1 MSRVRTELS
10 VVQFQVQARQANA
23 SLESLQNTASNLRG
37 EIDSVKQSIKAI
49 GNVDVKTPELIGFE
63 NQLSQLER
71 KLKDVNNAQ
80 RELTKGVRAADKVWQ
95 AAQTGTMEQLT
106 IKELKAG
113 ERGVRAR
120 MQNLSPGDA
129 DDAKAYRAYG
139 AVLEEI
145 RIATRGFESE
155 VQHVMQTIH
164 DGGNVSTDMLK
175 RAKDGLH
182 DLKDVTAQG
191 TKEWNDY
198 RLQLEELG
206 RYEQQ
211 QIDTERRLRGEIV
224 NVNDAREAAKKLTKE
239 GAEAARQAS
248 LAYEEEIK
256 VGREKIANLTE
267 QRDAKEAEARATNE
281 TIVETDKLIAKKR
294 DEIDAT
300 EKAIKADKK
309 QADSAHQKA
318 EQTRNIAEQLKT
330 SAEQQEEAFEK
341 EKASVEKLENEIGGL
356 QGKLQALGTQSV
368 KPQVDTSE
376 VDELQNKLGVLR
388 GQLESIQKN
397 KTLIQEK
404 IASAQEKIGDED
416 SPWTNEKV
424 KEALKEDRVAQEES
438 IAKLNEKWNN
448 YWETQEK
455 NAREFAAILQKSGI
469 NEVDWDEF
477 YTHVTGPNAEK
488 AKSWYRVQKR
498 DLNGVDYWGTDGDNY
513 KELTQLRASKRAG
526 AATSGMLEELKLLES
541 LKRKWDEYQK
551 ALSQARNASPKYD
564 AAYNEIT
571 NARDEVY
578 QQETLLE
585 MYKVHERQIEEQ
597 ITRIEKHVEELSK
610 IQQESSV
617 IAGAGTKNTVNEV
630 DELQADITSLSGT
643 IEELKKQREKL
654 TAVQTAGAE
663 AAKKDGEAIKMSAA
677 EADAALKKRAE
688 KSTVTLRGDNGLEL
702 SNPMEFEARVKK
714 QILSAA
720 GEKGKNNEGGYQT
733 YNKEQLNKVLAGI
746 ADAYGFTSPDG
757 KRDLGFSRE
766 VLSRFVRGKSGG
778 AVTGGAFDKEQ
789 GILRLD
795 IDPEKQKAYVNE
807 TKELLAIK
815 NGVTQATNEQ
825 SAANERNAQSEK
837 ELAEAEQKR
846 AVLTQQIAVLE
857 TQRQQKQEQLSQ
869 LQQQAA
875 QDTGEQ
881 ERLTEEL
888 ANKTAELTKKKEELS
903 AQEKQLNFA
912 KEEAVRKDKEATE
925 LESKLNQNS
934 DERTEKLKEQQNEE
948 QALIAQREEQ
958 VKKLEEQ
965 NQQTA
970 QLNQQI
976 GAEATK
982 VQEAEQKKAQAQ
994 ELTADK
1000 MREAIALLEKRNK
1013 ALNDSEPE
1021 WVENERLIAQ
1031 YNQRL
1036 DEMKRK
1042 SDELRREPVTEMMQ
1056 QRIQNIGNLSND
1068 AVTETRKFWQAMYD
1082 GAERNDP
1089 KLKEI
1094 EQNLKAINAEEQ
1106 KRNAGALKES
1116 AGKLLGD
1123 ITTLSEGELRKSI
1136 EAAREYQKTLVV
1148 GEEEHRK
1155 YSEAIVV
1162 AENRIS
1168 KFGVEAERASQRQAE
1183 SIQLMQDQLG
1193 KGDALTESAL
1203 KAQINYWQRLADD
1216 PKEAAENV
1224 ALYRKNMEQA
1234 KSLLDEMSAK
1244 AIQESAGNLLGDIT
1258 TLSEGE
1264 LRKSIEA
1271 AKEYQKTLVVGE
1283 DEHKKYSQAIIEAE
1297 EHLEQFGL
1305 KAERAAKKQ
1314 ADAMNEMESTLTKA
1328 QSGEFSTA
1336 SIDELTKAIKLL
1348 KEYQALIKDPNGAG
1362 KDTFEATRTQVEA
1375 LSSQLESL
1383 KGNAVKTK
1391 TAFASADEVIQ
1402 RFNEHSGGGGQP
1414 AARAMSAAEKMAH
1427 TQSEALKQAYDEST
1441 ASVEKQKEV
1450 LDAYEQELQEA
1461 EEEVRDLEDE
1471 LDRLNKKEQKRKNW
1485 LSNFLGTFASEND
1498 EDKAA
1503 WDQTVQKRNFLLP
1516 GDRQRKKEIERELY
1530 GDKDFTGAY
1539 DRRDEAKS
1547 NREGA
1552 KTNLEAAKLNQGAAR
1567 AAYEEAVAEEE
1578 KLSAA
1583 EKARYESRSER
1594 MRMTREE
1601 IKQGI
1606 KLLEEEAMAQ
1616 DRTTTD
1622 GKQRW
1627 AELRQVIEDMNR
1639 ELLEASGDMMSLTEA
1654 EKIASEAGTNTF
1666 AYTSQQIQAAT
1677 KALDYQRESIIKTI
1691 RYKKDLGE
1699 STKKEEQQLEDL
1711 TTNLRKLKFE
1721 QDNFNVSQEKMYQ
1734 LMESPK
1740 QAVNLDE
1747 LRAAIKRA
1755 DGELHLMQKSLGG
1768 NSEKYEELAKQVKNA
1783 KAVLKGMEDQAKA
1796 TNNVWAQAWSRL
1808 KTYVGMYMGFNAVW
1822 QRMTGT
1828 MDDLMELSDKMGEVR
1843 KTTNLSAEAV
1853 GELATNLKKLD
1864 VRTSLTDLMNISAS
1878 AGQLGLK
1885 TVEDVQGF
1893 TEAANQLMIAL
1904 PEMGQEAATE
1914 MMRVAIA
1921 TGEVDKIRKQLQDGT
1936 VEGSNATAVAMT
1948 KIGSTV
1954 DRLRAS
1960 SASTAPEITDF
1971 VKRMGAIGAQSG
1983 ISIDQIAAL
1992 GSTISSLGMRVE
2004 TSATA
2009 LSRMIPA
2016 IRNNAFDLAGVLG
2029 VTPESIRQLFDAGRG
2044 MEVIMMILQHI
2055 KDKNLDE
2062 DSIETLLGMGGMQE
2076 VMKELNQQGARAG
2089 IVFSGLSQNVDVLRQ
2104 QLGIASQAYEENI
2117 AIQNEFDKMN
2127 ETTAAKWERLKNQV
2141 EEMFVGDTAQR
2152 YLGVLID
2159 SLRGLIDLITGPL
2172 RASLLIILTLVGLL
2186 KIGLGAG
2193 LVNAVK
2199 SVINVFKYWRIA
2211 IGLVSLELKAMSAA
2225 QWGNIFFAI
2234 AGAVLML
2241 VLQLKD
2247 AATAMSAVEKAVA
2260 DLEEEYRKGVKAIE
2274 DHFRAEAKSS
2284 VELENKR
2291 KKLEE
2296 LKKAGKDTADAEK
2309 ELERANIKHAESIRE
2324 INSKYSDYLGYMLS
2338 ETTSAE
2344 QLAAAREL
2352 INAKL
2357 RETIT
2362 LKQREAGLANVEE
2375 KYGKDVNEKGGA
2387 LERRINQYFP
2397 NNYRKSAAIS
2407 SEIRIAAEKNA
2418 DNKQA
2423 FEKEVRNIL
2432 KNNLKDYKGGPGK
2445 ANKDWVTTQ
2454 ILGAAKD
2461 YREAISKYNEEEKN
2475 VYAHYDAKDTVA
2487 RDNAREKTNATL
2499 NTILKDWNKAREK
2512 FESAQGEEKKQA
2524 AIEMYQQQRNYT
2536 NAYNNNSGYFENDK
2550 RASVYERNIQNMS
2563 SFEKR
2568 LRNVADKEISAID
2581 QKERIN
2587 TKATNTDFTNGNN
2600 NSQRNPYGTD
2610 EEAASTDWKK
2620 MTGKQLVA
2628 RREQMNKFVNAL
2640 QNDTDVKAVLAED
2653 AALMKAFKGR
2663 QADMRSVIEWYNTER
2678 LKIQEELHA
2687 RHLTNTGDWMD
2698 PKKQRQVKNQIKDD
2712 MKYYLD
2718 ELDAYY
2724 TERKAKIQDAQNDG
2738 EISEA
2743 EAQNRTLANEAEWRM
2758 RRAELQQLYADKAEK
2773 VTSDEQQAIFNIIS
2787 ERTGDTADFV
2797 QKDINQTVKF
2807 IRAIGEKS
2815 RVAMEK
2821 IQGSLDKEI
2830 EKDFLR
2836 RRQAIGKHL
2845 DAIQAI
2851 IDKERPFN
2859 GITKDLQDNLTTM
2872 GILTAHLNKE
2882 RDELMAKNADMT
2894 EFNKKQADEMF
2905 KELAF
2910 LLRESETAFSTTA
2923 EELMQRAAKAGLQ
2936 AWVEEM
2942 KNNPLMQEGLMAQLR
2957 STYDA
2962 VQDAI
2967 KKEATII
2974 KRHLETQWSDILPGA
2989 DMSRKDTFEKAISDL
3004 GLMGDQLNR
3013 ANNLISAGTAS
3024 QRVADKLAIKQLE
3037 VQLQMQ
3043 QVYYAMMQ
3051 KIGNERVRQL
3061 NASAQASKREA
3072 EALKKKSEEL
3082 KKQGRLEEA
3091 EQVALDAQ
3099 NAERRALNAS
3109 FDAEYAQKS
3118 LNLAKTKELAEE
3130 EKQRVAIQNQLE
3142 ESQNRLYTQLRE
3154 WAGLLTSSLQS
3165 LFEASHAG
3173 DAEYYNELAKL
3184 NLTGSGGPGAGTY
3197 VVIEN
3202 EGTSDATAHYEYLDQ
3217 RQALE
3222 RQREIEQ
3229 QNAVADAWKKVMDD
3243 INMKMSDMITDQVN
3257 AMLQNASV
3265 DANTQAVIKNT
3276 EAIYASMGARDY
3288 SDPSNLRR
3296 NSEGFAIDSD
3306 GQVIAPIPPTES
3318 ADASDATAY
3327 KAPWQMSEEELA
3339 KGQENMATMW
3349 QSYAEQG
3356 TEAMML
3362 MGENI
3367 AEVPGVTPP
3376 WQTTE
3381 DSMATGLD
3389 NIRNAYQNM
3398 EDASDSATQH
3408 ILDNQ
3413 SKVQNGEKE
3422 TSAKMALSSQSAFAK
3437 MTQAANLYGIAY
3449 QAMSNE
3455 NLSTEQKF
3463 EMIALQAAGNAAMAA
3478 LTADWSQK
3486 SGEVAGS
3493 LPVILAKC
3501 LGINPIW
3508 GTVLFAAL
3516 SAALGGLMGIAAS
3529 KIAKSK
3535 AQISQATGASV
3546 GAGRLSTGMLTYAE
3560 GNVNEF
3566 TDPAS
3571 LTPGRQY
3578 NVDAADG
3585 RTYRARYM
3593 GNNPKTHL
3601 TNGPEFHLSGEKGR
3615 EMIIDAGTTRQI
3627 TMNEAEIWHAIQTLS
3642 GGGRIAATRR
3652 RGGGVRAFADGN
3664 VSEFEDMS
3672 NMGDTGSMGIATEQT
3687 VALQASI
3694 DRQSDLLERAL
3705 TEGIKGVFNVYG
3717 KDGLV
3722 DSYDRGKKTLNRHGE
3737 KY

>member
-23 SLESLQNTASNLRG
+23 SMEALQNTATNLRG

-49 GNVDVKTPELIGFE
+49 GNVDVKTPELVGFE
-63 NQLSQLER
+63 NQLTQLER

-80 RELTKGVRAADKVWQ
+80 RELTKGVMAADKVWK

-175 RAKDGLH
+175 RAKDGLS

-211 QIDTERRLRGEIV
+211 QIDTERRLRGEMA

-248 LAYEEEIK
+248 QAYEEEIK
-256 VGREKIANLTE
+256 AGREKIAGLAE

-330 SAEQQEEAFEK
+330 SAEQQETAFEK

-368 KPQVDTSE
+368 KPQVNTSE
-376 VDELQNKLGVLR
+376 IDELQ
-388 GQLESIQKN
+388 
-397 KTLIQEK
+397 T
-404 IASAQEKIGDED
+404 
-416 SPWTNEKV
+416 
-424 KEALKEDRVAQEES
+424 
-438 IAKLNEKWNN
+438 
-448 YWETQEK
+448 
-455 NAREFAAILQKSGI
+455 
-469 NEVDWDEF
+469 
-477 YTHVTGPNAEK
+477 
-488 AKSWYRVQKR
+488 
-498 DLNGVDYWGTDGDNY
+498 
-513 KELTQLRASKRAG
+513 
-526 AATSGMLEELKLLES
+526 
-541 LKRKWDEYQK
+541 
-551 ALSQARNASPKYD
+551 
-564 AAYNEIT
+564 
-571 NARDEVY
+571 
-578 QQETLLE
+578 
-585 MYKVHERQIEEQ
+585 
-597 ITRIEKHVEELSK
+597 
-610 IQQESSV
+610 
-617 IAGAGTKNTVNEV
+617 
-630 DELQADITSLSGT
+630 DITSLSGT

-677 EADAALKKRAE
+677 EADAVLKKRAE

-837 ELAEAEQKR
+837 ELAEAEQER
-846 AVLTQQIAVLE
+846 AVLTQQITVLE

-881 ERLTEEL
+881 ERLTAEL

-1068 AVTETRKFWQAMYD
+1068 AVAETRKFWQAMYD

-1123 ITTLSEGELRKSI
+1123 VTTLSEGELRKSI

-1203 KAQINYWQRLADD
+1203 KTQERFWQHLIDD
-1216 PKEAAENV
+1216 PKSAAESLDSYKESLKKVKELQDQMATTSN
-1224 ALYRKNMEQA
+1224 EQKA
-1234 KSLLDEMSAK
+1234 RIVQSGTLDNYSEAE
-1244 AIQESAGNLLGDIT
+1244 IRESIN
-1258 TLSEGE
+1258 
-1264 LRKSIEA
+1264 A
-1271 AKEYQKTLVVGE
+1271 AKELHAHMQSASPEAQKLAEAIANAEVHV
-1283 DEHKKYSQAIIEAE
+1283 KKYGVESA
-1297 EHLEQFGL
+1297 
-1305 KAERAAKKQ
+1305 RAARQQ
-1314 ADAMNEMESTLTKA
+1314 AESNKLMQDQLDNIILEKLYGIAMPTASQIKA
-1328 QSGEFSTA
+1328 QKQYWQHLIDDPKTAASSLQQYRDRLAEVEQLEREMIDINGKTALTWFQDGNDKNASGNQVKEMA
-1336 SIDELTKAIKLL
+1336 DKL
-1348 KEYQALIKDPNGAG
+1348 KEYRGTLLQETN
-1362 KDTFEATRTQVEA
+1362 
-1375 LSSQLESL
+1375 
-1383 KGNAVKTK
+1383 
-1391 TAFASADEVIQ
+1391 
-1402 RFNEHSGGGGQP
+1402 
-1414 AARAMSAAEKMAH
+1414 AAEI
-1427 TQSEALKQAYDEST
+1427 QQID
-1441 ASVEKQKEV
+1441 
-1450 LDAYEQELQEA
+1450 DILQRIGVSA
-1461 EEEVRDLEDE
+1461 
-1471 LDRLNKKEQKRKNW
+1471 KKAGEG
-1485 LSNFLGTFASEND
+1485 LM
-1498 EDKAA
+1498 
-1503 WDQTVQKRNFLLP
+1503 
-1516 GDRQRKKEIERELY
+1516 
-1530 GDKDFTGAY
+1530 DFE
-1539 DRRDEAKS
+1539 EAK
-1547 NREGA
+1547 
-1552 KTNLEAAKLNQGAAR
+1552 KLALQAGEDV
-1567 AAYEEAVAEEE
+1567 Y
-1578 KLSAA
+1578 
-1583 EKARYESRSER
+1583 
-1594 MRMTREE
+1594 
-1601 IKQGI
+1601 
-1606 KLLEEEAMAQ
+1606 
-1616 DRTTTD
+1616 
-1622 GKQRW
+1622 GKKNPSF
-1627 AELRQVIEDMNR
+1627 L
-1639 ELLEASGDMMSLTEA
+1639 ASPE
-1654 EKIASEAGTNTF
+1654 
-1666 AYTSQQIQAAT
+1666 QIQAAT
-1677 KALDYQRESIIKTI
+1677 KSIEKYREELFKTI
-1691 RYKKDLGE
+1691 KQKHDMGE
-1699 STKKEEQQLEDL
+1699 ATDAEEAELQELAKYL
-1711 TTNLRKLKFE
+1711 KNLKFE
-1721 QDNFNVSQEKMYQ
+1721 QDNFNMSREKMEG
-1734 LMESPK
+1734 LMKAPIS
-1740 QAVNLDE
+1740 ATSIDE

-1755 DGELHLMQKSLGG
+1755 DAELKRMEGSLGD
-1768 NSEKYEELAKQVKNA
+1768 NSDQYKEFAQQVKNA
-1783 KAVLKGMEDQAKA
+1783 KTVLKDMEGQAKA
-1796 TNNVWAQAWSRL
+1796 TTSVWTQAWSRL

-1822 QRMTGT
+1822 DKIRGT
-1828 MDDLMELSDKMGEVR
+1828 MGDLMELSDKMGEVR
-1843 KTTNLSAEAV
+1843 KTTGFSADEVGRLSM
-1853 GELATNLKKLD
+1853 NLKKLD

-1885 TVEDVQGF
+1885 TIEDVEGF
-1893 TEAANQLMIAL
+1893 TEAANKMMIAL

-1914 MMRVAIA
+1914 IMRVAIA

-1936 VEGSNATAVAMT
+1936 VEGSSATAVAME
-1948 KIGSTV
+1948 KIASTV

-2004 TSATA
+2004 MSATA

-2016 IRNNAFDLAGVLG
+2016 IRNNAFDLAQVLG
-2029 VTPESIRQLFDAGRG
+2029 VTPDSIRQLFDAGRG
-2044 MEVIMMILQHI
+2044 MDVIMMILQHI
-2055 KDKNLDE
+2055 KDNNLDE
-2062 DSIETLLGMGGMQE
+2062 NSIENLLGMGGMQE

-2089 IVFSGLSQNVDVLRQ
+2089 IVFAGLSQNVDVLRQ
-2104 QLGIASQAYEENI
+2104 QLGTAKVAYEENI
-2117 AIQNEFDKMN
+2117 AIQEEFDKMN
-2127 ETTAAKWERLKNQV
+2127 ETTAAKWERLTNQV
-2141 EEMFVGDTAQR
+2141 EEAFVSDSMQSTLGGIIDFLRDLVDILTGNVSGALR
-2152 YLGVLID
+2152 SVNVLLYTFATYWGVLK
-2159 SLRGLIDLITGPL
+2159 L
-2172 RASLLIILTLVGLL
+2172 
-2186 KIGLGAG
+2186 GLGGALLG
-2193 LVNAVK
+2193 LKNMGSALGNLIKNTKQAIIYSKLLSRAQNEQAATAVRARAAQNGLNKAMTANIWLAVTAAVVAATVAIYNWVTSVDSARKAQARANAEMEEAKERLEGYFNAIKQTSNTLQTASTQHSKLSAEVEKLRK
-2199 SVINVFKYWRIA
+2199 STDGSAEATERLKKKEE
-2211 IGLVSLELKAMSAA
+2211 ELKASTLNLVKAKEDHRT
-2225 QWGNIFFAI
+2225 AI
-2234 AGAVLML
+2234 AEMNNIYGKYLGFLLTEENYARMAAAAHEKVAAALEREILLKQRQAAIDNVNNDTQEDFTENSASFAQDLSKIGGLNAKQITQARHALNDFLKNNFSYDAKKGSVITNLNVWRQLNAQGISKMAGRIDPEEIAAL
-2241 VLQLKD
+2241 WFNSYLERTFHLDKRSRERITGMSLGNSVNGKRSYSVYRTGFASNLRANFLDTYFDRVRKSGDVTDLIDDDLENAKERENAAAKALSDQLLKD
-2247 AATAMSAVEKAVA
+2247 ANASIETINK
-2260 DLEEEYRKGVKAIE
+2260 KGA
-2274 DHFRAEAKSS
+2274 SS
-2284 VELENKR
+2284 KDV
-2291 KKLEE
+2291 
-2296 LKKAGKDTADAEK
+2296 DTAYSTLANSILGLEQQMMALDSKKDAK
-2309 ELERANIKHAESIRE
+2309 E
-2324 INSKYSDYLGYMLS
+2324 IN
-2338 ETTSAE
+2338 
-2344 QLAAAREL
+2344 R
-2352 INAKL
+2352 
-2357 RETIT
+2357 
-2362 LKQREAGLANVEE
+2362 
-2375 KYGKDVNEKGGA
+2375 
-2387 LERRINQYFP
+2387 
-2397 NNYRKSAAIS
+2397 
-2407 SEIRIAAEKNA
+2407 
-2418 DNKQA
+2418 
-2423 FEKEVRNIL
+2423 
-2432 KNNLKDYKGGPGK
+2432 
-2445 ANKDWVTTQ
+2445 
-2454 ILGAAKD
+2454 
-2461 YREAISKYNEEEKN
+2461 ISKLIADTQQK
-2475 VYAHYDAKDTVA
+2475 VDANRLRQA
-2487 RDNAREKTNATL
+2487 RDKAHASLFDQATWTNGT
-2499 NTILKDWNKAREK
+2499 T
-2512 FESAQGEEKKQA
+2512 
-2524 AIEMYQQQRNYT
+2524 
-2536 NAYNNNSGYFENDK
+2536 NNNT
-2550 RASVYERNIQNMS
+2550 S
-2563 SFEKR
+2563 SSSK
-2568 LRNVADKEISAID
+2568 IW
-2581 QKERIN
+2581 
-2587 TKATNTDFTNGNN
+2587 
-2600 NSQRNPYGTD
+2600 GTD
-2610 EEAASTDWKK
+2610 EEAASTDWKN

-2640 QNDTDVKAVLAED
+2640 QNDTDVKTVLAED

-2678 LKIQEELHA
+2678 LKIQDELHA

-2698 PKKQRQVKNQIKDD
+2698 PKKQRQAKNRVTDD

-2738 EISEA
+2738 EVSEA
-2743 EAQNRTLANEAEWRM
+2743 EAQNRILANDAEWRK
-2758 RRAELQQLYADKAEK
+2758 RRAELQQLYADKAKK
-2773 VTSDEQQAIFNIIS
+2773 VTGDEQQAIFNIIS
-2787 ERTGDTADFV
+2787 ERTGDTADFI
-2797 QKDINQTVKF
+2797 QKDISQTVRF

-2821 IQGSLDKEI
+2821 ILGKLDKDI

-2836 RRQAIGKHL
+2836 QRQAIGKHL
-2845 DAIQAI
+2845 EAIQTI
-2851 IDKERPFN
+2851 LDKERPFN

-2894 EFNKKQADEMF
+2894 EFNHKQSEEMF

-2936 AWVEEM
+2936 AWVDEM

-2967 KKEATII
+2967 KKEATLI
-2974 KRHLETQWSDILPGA
+2974 KRQLETQWSDVLPGA

-3004 GLMGDQLNR
+3004 GLMGDQVNR
-3013 ANNLISAGTAS
+3013 ANNLINAGQSS
-3024 QRVADKLAIKQLE
+3024 QRVADRLAIKQLE

-3197 VVIEN
+3197 IVIEN
-3202 EGTSDATAHYEYLDQ
+3202 EGTEDATAHYEYLDQ

-3276 EAIYASMGARDY
+3276 EAIYASMGASDKGKSIDVNNANIPAPDLPGPEDY
-3288 SDPSNLRR
+3288 QGD
-3296 NSEGFAIDSD
+3296 SEGYVNAINGGGMS
-3306 GQVIAPIPPTES
+3306 IPTES
-3318 ADASDATAY
+3318 PDVPYMPGPDEYLSVEEMKRLASDET
-3327 KAPWQMSEEELA
+3327 
-3339 KGQENMATMW
+3339 
-3349 QSYAEQG
+3349 
-3356 TEAMML
+3356 
-3362 MGENI
+3362 
-3367 AEVPGVTPP
+3367 
-3376 WQTTE
+3376 
-3381 DSMATGLD
+3381 
-3389 NIRNAYQNM
+3389 
-3398 EDASDSATQH
+3398 TQH
-3408 ILDNQ
+3408 ILGNQ

-3422 TSAKMALSSQSAFAK
+3422 TSAKMASSSQSAFAK

-3486 SGEVAGS
+3486 TGEVEGS

-3508 GTVLFAAL
+3508 GTVIFAAL
-3516 SAALGGLMGIAAS
+3516 TAALGGLMGIAAS

-3535 AQISQATGASV
+3535 SQIAQATGASV

-3627 TMNEAEIWHAIQTLS
+3627 TMNETGIWHAIQTLS
-3642 GGGRIAATRR
+3642 GGGRIAAIR
-3652 RGGGVRAFADGN
+3652 RGGGGMRAFADGN
-3664 VSEFEDMS
+3664 VSEFGDMS
-3672 NMGDTGSMGIATEQT
+3672 NIGDTGSMGVATEQT

>member
-1 MSRVRTELS
+1 MLKKGIDVSEDDLESMDYGDEGWGHNLAEKMAEIHRSIDKSIDGIMKSYEDKIKETGVDLWPEDYDGDTEKIKKDIRNQIESVGESIKQYRGYDTEDAKELADVEKKIEKQKELIDVSRQQTQATTGSVEANKQNIKQTEDDI
-10 VVQFQVQARQANA
+10 A
-23 SLESLQNTASNLRG
+23 SLTE
-37 EIDSVKQSIKAI
+37 
-49 GNVDVKTPELIGFE
+49 
-63 NQLSQLER
+63 
-71 KLKDVNNAQ
+71 
-80 RELTKGVRAADKVWQ
+80 
-95 AAQTGTMEQLT
+95 T
-106 IKELKAG
+106 IKEL
-113 ERGVRAR
+113 E
-120 MQNLSPGDA
+120 
-129 DDAKAYRAYG
+129 
-139 AVLEEI
+139 
-145 RIATRGFESE
+145 
-155 VQHVMQTIH
+155 
-164 DGGNVSTDMLK
+164 
-175 RAKDGLH
+175 
-182 DLKDVTAQG
+182 
-191 TKEWNDY
+191 
-198 RLQLEELG
+198 
-206 RYEQQ
+206 
-211 QIDTERRLRGEIV
+211 
-224 NVNDAREAAKKLTKE
+224 
-239 GAEAARQAS
+239 
-248 LAYEEEIK
+248 
-256 VGREKIANLTE
+256 
-267 QRDAKEAEARATNE
+267 
-281 TIVETDKLIAKKR
+281 
-294 DEIDAT
+294 
-300 EKAIKADKK
+300 
-309 QADSAHQKA
+309 
-318 EQTRNIAEQLKT
+318 
-330 SAEQQEEAFEK
+330 
-341 EKASVEKLENEIGGL
+341 
-356 QGKLQALGTQSV
+356 
-368 KPQVDTSE
+368 
-376 VDELQNKLGVLR
+376 
-388 GQLESIQKN
+388 
-397 KTLIQEK
+397 
-404 IASAQEKIGDED
+404 
-416 SPWTNEKV
+416 
-424 KEALKEDRVAQEES
+424 
-438 IAKLNEKWNN
+438 
-448 YWETQEK
+448 
-455 NAREFAAILQKSGI
+455 
-469 NEVDWDEF
+469 
-477 YTHVTGPNAEK
+477 
-488 AKSWYRVQKR
+488 
-498 DLNGVDYWGTDGDNY
+498 
-513 KELTQLRASKRAG
+513 
-526 AATSGMLEELKLLES
+526 
-541 LKRKWDEYQK
+541 
-551 ALSQARNASPKYD
+551 
-564 AAYNEIT
+564 
-571 NARDEVY
+571 
-578 QQETLLE
+578 
-585 MYKVHERQIEEQ
+585 
-597 ITRIEKHVEELSK
+597 
-610 IQQESSV
+610 
-617 IAGAGTKNTVNEV
+617 
-630 DELQADITSLSGT
+630 
-643 IEELKKQREKL
+643 KQREKL

-663 AAKKDGEAIKMSAA
+663 AAKKDGEAIKMSAE

-778 AVTGGAFDKEQ
+778 SVTGGAFDKEQ

-912 KEEAVRKDKEATE
+912 KEEAVKKDKEATE

-1013 ALNDSEPE
+1013 TLNDSEPE

-1068 AVTETRKFWQAMYD
+1068 AVAETRKFWQAMYD

-1314 ADAMNEMESTLTKA
+1314 ADAMNEMEGTLAKA
-1328 QSGEFSTA
+1328 QNGEFSTA

-1383 KGNAVKTK
+1383 KGNAVKAK
-1391 TAFASADEVIQ
+1391 AAFASADEVIQ

-1414 AARAMSAAEKMAH
+1414 ATRAMSAAEKMAH

-1503 WDQTVQKRNFLLP
+1503 WDDEVQKRNLLWP
-1516 GDRQRKKEIERELY
+1516 GDRQRKKEIERKLY
-1530 GDKDFTGAY
+1530 GDQDFAGAY

-1639 ELLEASGDMMSLTEA
+1639 ELLEASGDLMSVADA
-1654 EKIASEAGTNTF
+1654 EKIASTAGKDGF
-1666 AYTSQQIQAAT
+1666 AATSQQIQAAT
-1677 KALDYQRESIIKTI
+1677 KALDYQREAIIKTI
-1691 RYKKDLGE
+1691 QRNKELGL
-1699 STKKEEQQLEDL
+1699 STEAEEKELEDL
-1711 TTNLRKLKFE
+1711 TKKLRLLKFE
-1721 QDNFNVSQEKMYQ
+1721 QDNFNVSQEKMHQ

-1755 DGELHLMQKSLGG
+1755 DGELHLMQDSLGE
-1768 NSEKYEELAKQVKNA
+1768 NSEEYEELAKQVKNA
-1783 KAVLKGMEDQAKA
+1783 KTVLKGMEDQAKA
-1796 TNNVWAQAWSRL
+1796 TNNVWTQAWNRL

-1822 QRMTGT
+1822 QRITST
-1828 MDDLMELSDKMGEVR
+1828 MGDLMELSDKMGEVR

-1893 TEAANQLMIAL
+1893 TEAANKLMIAL

-1936 VEGSNATAVAMT
+1936 VEGSSATAVAME

-1971 VKRMGAIGAQSG
+1971 IKRMGAIGAQSG

-2004 TSATA
+2004 MSATA

-2159 SLRGLIDLITGPL
+2159 LLRGLVNLITGPL
-2172 RASLLIILTLVGLL
+2172 RASLLTILTLVGLL

-2211 IGLVSLELKAMSAA
+2211 IGLVSLEMKAMSAA
-2225 QWGNIFFAI
+2225 QWGNIFTAI
-2234 AGAVLML
+2234 AGAVLIL
-2241 VLQLKD
+2241 VMQLKS
-2247 AATAMSAVEKAVA
+2247 AAGAMSAVEKAVA
-2260 DLEEEYRKGVKAIE
+2260 DLEAEYRKGVKAIE

-2352 INAKL
+2352 INARL

-2387 LERRINQYFP
+2387 LESRINQYFP

-2407 SEIRIAAEKNA
+2407 SEIRMAAEKNA

-2461 YREAISKYNEEEKN
+2461 YREAISKYNEEERN
-2475 VYAHYDAKDTVA
+2475 VNAHYDAKDTVA
-2487 RDNAREKTNATL
+2487 RDDTREKTKATL
-2499 NTILKDWNKAREK
+2499 NTIMADWKKAIEEFNK
-2512 FESAQGEEKKQA
+2512 AQGEEKKQA
-2524 AIEMYQQQRNYT
+2524 AVKAYEQQRNYI
-2536 NAYNNNSGYFENDK
+2536 NAYNRGSDLFDGGAK
-2550 RASVYERNIQNMS
+2550 SVYEKNIKNMS

-2568 LRNVADKEISAID
+2568 LRNAASRELSAID
-2581 QKERIN
+2581 QKERVN
-2587 TKATNTDFTNGNN
+2587 SKTTNTNLTNGNN
-2600 NSQRNPYGTD
+2600 NSQRNPWGTD

-2620 MTGKQLVA
+2620 MTGKQLVE

-2698 PKKQRQVKNQIKDD
+2698 PKKQRQAKNRVTDD

-2738 EISEA
+2738 EVSEA
-2743 EAQNRTLANEAEWRM
+2743 EAQNRILANDAEWRK
-2758 RRAELQQLYADKAEK
+2758 RRAELQQLYADKAKK
-2773 VTSDEQQAIFNIIS
+2773 VTGDEQQAIFNIIS

-2821 IQGSLDKEI
+2821 IKGSLDKDI

-2836 RRQAIGKHL
+2836 QRQAVGKHL
-2845 DAIQAI
+2845 EAIQTI
-2851 IDKERPFN
+2851 LDKERPFN

-2894 EFNKKQADEMF
+2894 EFNHKQSEEMF

-2910 LLRESETAFSTTA
+2910 LLREAETAYSSTA

-2936 AWVEEM
+2936 AWVDEM
-2942 KNNPLMQEGLMAQLR
+2942 KNNPQMQEGLMAQLR

-2974 KRHLETQWSDILPGA
+2974 KRQLETQWSDILPGA
-2989 DMSRKDTFEKAISDL
+2989 DISRKDTFEKAISDL
-3004 GLMGDQLNR
+3004 GLMGDQVNR
-3013 ANNLISAGTAS
+3013 ANSLINAGTAS

-3109 FDAEYAQKS
+3109 FDAKYAQKS

-3154 WAGLLTSSLQS
+3154 LAGLLSTSIQS

-3288 SDPSNLRR
+3288 SDPNNLRR

-3422 TSAKMALSSQSAFAK
+3422 TSAKMASSSQSAFAK

-3627 TMNEAEIWHAIQTLS
+3627 TMNETGIWHAIQTLS

-3672 NMGDTGSMGIATEQT
+3672 NTGDTGSMGIATEQT

>member
-10 VVQFQVQARQANA
+10 VVQFQVQARDANA
-23 SLESLQNTASNLRG
+23 ALESMQNRASELRG
-37 EIDSVKQSIKAI
+37 EIDSVQQKIKAI
-49 GNVDVKTPELIGFE
+49 GDVEVETPELIGYK

-71 KLKDVNNAQ
+71 KLKDVINAQ
-80 RELTKGVRAADKVWQ
+80 RELTKGVRAADKVWK

-113 ERGVRAR
+113 ERGVKAR
-120 MQNLSPGDA
+120 MQNLSPGNA
-129 DDAKAYRAYG
+129 DDAKTLRAYN
-139 AVLEEI
+139 AVLEET
-145 RIATRGFESE
+145 RIAIRGFEGE
-155 VQHVMQTIH
+155 VQHVLQTIH
-164 DGGNVSTDMLK
+164 DGGNVSADMLK
-175 RAKDGLH
+175 RAKDGLL
-182 DLKDVTAQG
+182 DLMNATAQG

-198 RLQLEELG
+198 RLQLDEVNHQQ
-206 RYEQQ
+206 QQ
-211 QIDTERRLRGEIV
+211 QIDAERRLRGEIV
-224 NVNDAREAAKKLTKE
+224 NANDAREAAKKLTKE

-256 VGREKIANLTE
+256 AGREKIAGLTE
-267 QRDAKEAEARATNE
+267 QRDAKEAEARATSE
-281 TIVETDKLIAKKR
+281 AIVETDKLIAKNQQ
-294 DEIDAT
+294 EIDAT
-300 EKAIKADKK
+300 EKSIKADKK
-309 QADSAHQKA
+309 KTEADRQKA
-318 EQTRNIAEQLKT
+318 EQARKTAEQAKADYET
-330 SAEQQEEAFEK
+330 QKEVFEK
-341 EKASVEKLENEIGGL
+341 ESAVIEGLTDKVGKLN
-356 QGKLQALGTQSV
+356 GKLQALGTQSITP
-368 KPQVDTSE
+368 KVDTSE
-376 VDELQNKLGVLR
+376 VEVL
-388 GQLESIQKN
+388 
-397 KTLIQEK
+397 T
-404 IASAQEKIGDED
+404 ED
-416 SPWTNEKV
+416 
-424 KEALKEDRVAQEES
+424 
-438 IAKLNEKWNN
+438 I
-448 YWETQEK
+448 
-455 NAREFAAILQKSGI
+455 KSL
-469 NEVDWDEF
+469 D
-477 YTHVTGPNAEK
+477 
-488 AKSWYRVQKR
+488 
-498 DLNGVDYWGTDGDNY
+498 
-513 KELTQLRASKRAG
+513 
-526 AATSGMLEELKLLES
+526 
-541 LKRKWDEYQK
+541 
-551 ALSQARNASPKYD
+551 
-564 AAYNEIT
+564 
-571 NARDEVY
+571 
-578 QQETLLE
+578 
-585 MYKVHERQIEEQ
+585 
-597 ITRIEKHVEELSK
+597 
-610 IQQESSV
+610 
-617 IAGAGTKNTVNEV
+617 
-630 DELQADITSLSGT
+630 GT

-663 AAKKDGEAIKMSAA
+663 AAEKDGEAIKMSAE
-677 EADAALKKRAE
+677 EAQAALDKRKE

-702 SNPMEFEARVKK
+702 SNPAEFFNRVKAF
-714 QILSAA
+714 ILKANPDSGNYEYH
-720 GEKGKNNEGGYQT
+720 GETGFQT
-733 YNKEQLNKVLAGI
+733 ANKEQLKNVAKNVAEM
-746 ADAYGFTSPDG
+746 YGLSDEYG
-757 KRDLGFSRE
+757 RDDISTAME
-766 VLSRFVRGKSGG
+766 VLRRFSLGKSGG
-778 AVTGGAFDKEQ
+778 PIKGGTFDKNQ
-789 GILRLD
+789 GILQLVF
-795 IDPEKQKAYVNE
+795 DPETWKAYVDE
-807 TKELLAIK
+807 SKELFAITK
-815 NGVTQATNEQ
+815 GVTQATDEQ
-825 SAANERNAQSEK
+825 SAANERNAQSAK
-837 ELAEAEQKR
+837 ELAEIEEQK
-846 AVLTQQIAVLE
+846 ATIDQQIALLKS
-857 TQRQQKQEQLSQ
+857 QRKEKQEKLNQ
-869 LQQQAA
+869 LQQQSIR
-875 QDTGEQ
+875 DTEEE
-881 ERLTEEL
+881 ERLQKEISSTTADLNQKIEEHAKTEE
-888 ANKTAELTKKKEELS
+888 K
-903 AQEKQLNFA
+903 LNAA
-912 KEEAVRKDKEATE
+912 KEKSIKADKEVAVLQE
-925 LESKLNQNS
+925 QQNQNS
-934 DERTEKLKEQQNEE
+934 DENAKKLKELQDND
-948 QALIAQREEQ
+948 QALNAQREKSVETL
-958 VKKLEEQ
+958 KEQ
-965 NQQTA
+965 NKETE

-982 VQEAEQKKAQAQ
+982 MQEAEQKKAQAQ
-994 ELTADK
+994 ELTADNI
-1000 MREAIALLEKRNK
+1000 RRAIAVLEEENK
-1013 ALNDSEPE
+1013 TLSDSNPQ

-1036 DEMKRK
+1036 DEMKHK

-1068 AVTETRKFWQAMYD
+1068 AVAETRKFWQAMYD

-1203 KAQINYWQRLADD
+1203 KTQERFWQHLIDD
-1216 PKEAAENV
+1216 PKSAAESLDTYKESLKKVKELQDQMATTSNEQKAHIV
-1224 ALYRKNMEQA
+1224 QSDALGNYSEAEIR
-1234 KSLLDEMSAK
+1234 
-1244 AIQESAGNLLGDIT
+1244 ESIN
-1258 TLSEGE
+1258 
-1264 LRKSIEA
+1264 A
-1271 AKEYQKTLVVGE
+1271 AKELLTHMRSASPEAQKMAEAIANAEVHV
-1283 DEHKKYSQAIIEAE
+1283 KKYGVESARAARQQAESNKLMQDQLDNIILEKLYGIAMPTASQ
-1297 EHLEQFGL
+1297 L
-1305 KAERAAKKQ
+1305 KAQKQYWQHLIDDPKTAASSLQQYRDRLSEVEQLEREMIDINGKTALTWFQEGNDKNASGNQVKEM
-1314 ADAMNEMESTLTKA
+1314 ADK
-1328 QSGEFSTA
+1328 
-1336 SIDELTKAIKLL
+1336 L
-1348 KEYQALIKDPNGAG
+1348 KEYRGTLLQETN
-1362 KDTFEATRTQVEA
+1362 
-1375 LSSQLESL
+1375 
-1383 KGNAVKTK
+1383 
-1391 TAFASADEVIQ
+1391 
-1402 RFNEHSGGGGQP
+1402 
-1414 AARAMSAAEKMAH
+1414 AAEI
-1427 TQSEALKQAYDEST
+1427 QQID
-1441 ASVEKQKEV
+1441 
-1450 LDAYEQELQEA
+1450 DILQRIGVSA
-1461 EEEVRDLEDE
+1461 
-1471 LDRLNKKEQKRKNW
+1471 KKAGEG
-1485 LSNFLGTFASEND
+1485 LM
-1498 EDKAA
+1498 
-1503 WDQTVQKRNFLLP
+1503 
-1516 GDRQRKKEIERELY
+1516 
-1530 GDKDFTGAY
+1530 DFE
-1539 DRRDEAKS
+1539 EAK
-1547 NREGA
+1547 
-1552 KTNLEAAKLNQGAAR
+1552 KLALQAG
-1567 AAYEEAVAEEE
+1567 
-1578 KLSAA
+1578 
-1583 EKARYESRSER
+1583 
-1594 MRMTREE
+1594 
-1601 IKQGI
+1601 
-1606 KLLEEEAMAQ
+1606 
-1616 DRTTTD
+1616 
-1622 GKQRW
+1622 
-1627 AELRQVIEDMNR
+1627 EDVYGNKNPSF
-1639 ELLEASGDMMSLTEA
+1639 LASPE
-1654 EKIASEAGTNTF
+1654 
-1666 AYTSQQIQAAT
+1666 QIQAAT
-1677 KALDYQRESIIKTI
+1677 KSIEKYREELFKTI
-1691 RYKKDLGE
+1691 KQKHDMGE
-1699 STKKEEQQLEDL
+1699 ATDAEEAELQELAKYL
-1711 TTNLRKLKFE
+1711 KNLKFE
-1721 QDNFNVSQEKMYQ
+1721 QDNFNMSREKMEG
-1734 LMESPK
+1734 LMKAPIS
-1740 QAVNLDE
+1740 ATSIDE

-1755 DGELHLMQKSLGG
+1755 DAELKRMEGSLGD
-1768 NSEKYEELAKQVKNA
+1768 NSDQYKEFAQQVKNA
-1783 KAVLKGMEDQAKA
+1783 KTVLKDMEGQAKA
-1796 TNNVWAQAWSRL
+1796 TTSVWTQAWSRL

-1822 QRMTGT
+1822 DKIRGT
-1828 MDDLMELSDKMGEVR
+1828 MGDLMELSDKMGEVR
-1843 KTTNLSAEAV
+1843 KTTGFSADEVGRLSM
-1853 GELATNLKKLD
+1853 NLKKLD

-1885 TVEDVQGF
+1885 TIEDVEGF
-1893 TEAANQLMIAL
+1893 TEAANKMMIAL

-1914 MMRVAIA
+1914 IMRVAIA

-1936 VEGSNATAVAMT
+1936 VEGSSATAVAME
-1948 KIGSTV
+1948 KIASTV

-2004 TSATA
+2004 MSATA

-2016 IRNNAFDLAGVLG
+2016 IRNNAFDLAQVLG
-2029 VTPESIRQLFDAGRG
+2029 VTPDSIRQLFDAGRG
-2044 MEVIMMILQHI
+2044 MDVILMILQHI
-2055 KDKNLDE
+2055 KDNNLDE
-2062 DSIETLLGMGGMQE
+2062 NSIENLLGMGGMQE

-2089 IVFSGLSQNVDVLRQ
+2089 IVFAGLSQNVDVLRQ
-2104 QLGIASQAYEENI
+2104 QLGTAKVAYEENI
-2117 AIQNEFDKMN
+2117 AIQEEFDKMN

-2152 YLGVLID
+2152 YLGKLID
-2159 SLRGLIDLITGPL
+2159 LLRGLIDLITGPL
-2172 RASLLIILTLVGLL
+2172 RASLLTILTLVGLL
-2186 KIGLGAG
+2186 KIGIGAG

-2199 SVINVFKYWRIA
+2199 SVVNVFKYWRIA

-2225 QWGNIFFAI
+2225 QWGNIFLAI
-2234 AGAVLML
+2234 AGAVVML
-2241 VLQLKD
+2241 VLQLKN
-2247 AATAMSAVEKAVA
+2247 AATAMSSVEKAVA
-2260 DLEEEYRKGVKAIE
+2260 DLEAEYRKGVKAIE
-2274 DHFRAEAKSS
+2274 DLFRAEAKSS

-2296 LKKAGKDTADAEK
+2296 LKKAGKDTAAAEK
-2309 ELERANIKHAESIRE
+2309 ELEIANVKHAESIRE
-2324 INSKYSDYLGYMLS
+2324 INSKYSEYLGYMLS
-2338 ETTSAE
+2338 ETTSAQ

-2352 INAKL
+2352 INSKL

-2362 LKQREAGLANVEE
+2362 LKQREAALGNVEE
-2375 KYGKDVNEKGGA
+2375 EYGKKVNEAAGE
-2387 LERRINQYFP
+2387 LEKRVNDYFGTD
-2397 NNYRKSAAIS
+2397 YRKAARISAGISSAAERYASTPIT
-2407 SEIRIAAEKNA
+2407 
-2418 DNKQA
+2418 
-2423 FEKEVRNIL
+2423 FEKAVRKVLNDEL
-2432 KNNLKDYKGGPGK
+2432 KGYKRKPGIADK
-2445 ANKDWVTTQ
+2445 NWIITQ
-2454 ILGAAKD
+2454 ILRVAED
-2461 YREAISKYNEEEKN
+2461 YRGSIEEYNEQENIVKQRF
-2475 VYAHYDAKDTVA
+2475 DAKTGEA
-2487 RDNAREKTNATL
+2487 RRSSRENTNKTL
-2499 NTILKDWNKAREK
+2499 NAILKDWNKAREK
-2512 FESAQGEEKKQA
+2512 FEKAQGDAKKQA
-2524 AIEMYQQQRNYT
+2524 AVEMYQQQRNYI
-2536 NAYNNNSGYFENDK
+2536 NAYNNASGYFENDK
-2550 RASVYERNIQNMS
+2550 RKPFYEKNIKNMS

-2568 LRNVADKEISAID
+2568 LRNVAGKEISAID
-2581 QKERIN
+2581 QKERVD
-2587 TKATNTDFTNGNN
+2587 TKTTNTNLTNGNN

-2698 PKKQRQVKNQIKDD
+2698 PKAQRQAKNQIKDD

-2743 EAQNRTLANEAEWRM
+2743 EAQNRTLANEAEWRK

-2773 VTSDEQQAIFNIIS
+2773 VASDEQQAISNIIS

-2821 IQGSLDKEI
+2821 IKGSLDKDI

-2836 RRQAIGKHL
+2836 QRQAIGKHL

-2851 IDKERPFN
+2851 LDKERPFN

-2882 RDELMAKNADMT
+2882 HDELMAKNADMT
-2894 EFNKKQADEMF
+2894 EFNHKQSEEMF

-2910 LLRESETAFSTTA
+2910 LLRESETAYSSTA
-2923 EELMQRAAKAGLQ
+2923 EELMRRAAQAGLQ
-2936 AWVEEM
+2936 AWVDEM
-2942 KNNPLMQEGLMAQLR
+2942 KNNPQMQEGLMAQLR

-2962 VQDAI
+2962 VQDVI

-2974 KRHLETQWSDILPGA
+2974 KRQLETQWSDVLPGA

-3004 GLMGDQLNR
+3004 GLMGDQVNR
-3013 ANNLISAGTAS
+3013 ANNLISAGPAS

-3037 VQLQMQ
+3037 VQLRMQ

-3061 NASAQASKREA
+3061 NASAQASKRDA

-3091 EQVALDAQ
+3091 EQAALEAQ
-3099 NAERRALNAS
+3099 DAERRALNAS
-3109 FDAEYAQKS
+3109 FGAEYAQKS

-3154 WAGLLTSSLQS
+3154 WAGLLSTSMQS

-3243 INMKMSDMITDQVN
+3243 INMKMSDMITDQMN

-3276 EAIYASMGARDY
+3276 EAIYASMGARDKGESIDVNNANIPAPDLPGPEDY
-3288 SDPSNLRR
+3288 QGD
-3296 NSEGFAIDSD
+3296 SEGYVNAINGGGMS
-3306 GQVIAPIPPTES
+3306 IPTES
-3318 ADASDATAY
+3318 PDVPYMPGPDEYLSVEEMKRLASD
-3327 KAPWQMSEEELA
+3327 E
-3339 KGQENMATMW
+3339 
-3349 QSYAEQG
+3349 
-3356 TEAMML
+3356 
-3362 MGENI
+3362 
-3367 AEVPGVTPP
+3367 
-3376 WQTTE
+3376 TTE
-3381 DSMATGLD
+3381 T
-3389 NIRNAYQNM
+3389 IVKNAKKQ
-3398 EDASDSATQH
+3398 SDTQTET
-3408 ILDNQ
+3408 NEKMKSSTQ
-3413 SKVQNGEKE
+3413 S
-3422 TSAKMALSSQSAFAK
+3422 LFAK

-3449 QAMSNE
+3449 QTMSND
-3455 NLSTEQKF
+3455 NLDSAQKF
-3463 EMIALQAAGNAAMAA
+3463 EMIALQAAGNAAIAG
-3478 LTADWSQK
+3478 LTAKWGED

-3493 LPVILAKC
+3493 LPAILAKC
-3501 LGINPIW
+3501 LKINPIW
-3508 GTVLFAAL
+3508 GTVIFAAL
-3516 SAALGGLMGIAAS
+3516 SATLGGLMGIAAS

-3627 TMNEAEIWHAIQTLS
+3627 TMNETGIWHAIQTLS

-3664 VSEFEDMS
+3664 VSEFGDMS
-3672 NMGDTGSMGIATEQT
+3672 NIGDTDSMGIATEQT

>member
-23 SLESLQNTASNLRG
+23 SMEALQNTATNLRG

-49 GNVDVKTPELIGFE
+49 GNVDVKTPELVGFE
-63 NQLSQLER
+63 NQLTQLER

-80 RELTKGVRAADKVWQ
+80 RELTKGVMAADKVWK

-224 NVNDAREAAKKLTKE
+224 NANDAREAAKKLTKE

-248 LAYEEEIK
+248 QAYEEEIK
-256 VGREKIANLTE
+256 AGREKIAGLAE

-330 SAEQQEEAFEK
+330 SVEQQEKAFEK

-368 KPQVDTSE
+368 TPQVDTSE

-416 SPWTNEKV
+416 RPWTNEKI

-438 IAKLNEKWNN
+438 IAKLDEKWNN

-551 ALSQARNASPKYD
+551 ALSQALHASPKYD
-564 AAYNEIT
+564 AAHNEIT

-597 ITRIEKHVEELSK
+597 ITSIEKRVEELSK

-663 AAKKDGEAIKMSAA
+663 AAKKDGEAIKMSAE
-677 EADAALKKRAE
+677 EAQAALDKRKE
-688 KSTVTLRGDNGLEL
+688 KSTVTIRGDNGLEL
-702 SNPMEFEARVKK
+702 SNPAEFFNRVKAF
-714 QILSAA
+714 ILNANPGSGAYKYHDEV
-720 GEKGKNNEGGYQT
+720 GFQT
-733 YNKEQLNKVLAGI
+733 SNKEQLKNVAKKVAEM
-746 ADAYGFTSPDG
+746 YGLSDEYG
-757 KRDLGFSRE
+757 RDDISAAME
-766 VLSRFVRGKSGG
+766 VLRRFSLGKSGG
-778 AVTGGAFDKEQ
+778 PVKGGSFDKNQ
-789 GILRLD
+789 GILKLAFD
-795 IDPEKQKAYVNE
+795 AEAWQAYIDESKKLFAI
-807 TKELLAIK
+807 TK
-815 NGVTQATNEQ
+815 GVTQATNEQ

-846 AVLTQQIAVLE
+846 AVLTQQITVLE

-925 LESKLNQNS
+925 LESKLNQTS
-934 DERTEKLKEQQNEE
+934 DERTEKLKEQRNEE

-958 VKKLEEQ
+958 VKKLVEQ

-976 GAEATK
+976 GTEVAK

-994 ELTADK
+994 ELTADNI
-1000 MREAIALLEKRNK
+1000 RRAIAELEEENK
-1013 ALNDSEPE
+1013 TLSDSNPL
-1021 WVENERLIAQ
+1021 WVVNERLIAQ

-1056 QRIQNIGNLSND
+1056 QRIQNIGNLSNA
-1068 AVTETRKFWQAMYD
+1068 AVAETRKFWQAMYD

-1168 KFGVEAERASQRQAE
+1168 KFGVEAERASRRQAE

-1314 ADAMNEMESTLTKA
+1314 ADAMNEMESTLAKA

-1391 TAFASADEVIQ
+1391 AAFASADEVIQ
-1402 RFNEHSGGGGQP
+1402 RFNEHSGGDGQP

-1471 LDRLNKKEQKRKNW
+1471 LDRLNEKEQKRKNW
-1485 LSNFLGTFASEND
+1485 LSNFLGTFASDND

-1503 WDQTVQKRNFLLP
+1503 WAQAVQKRNFLLP

-1530 GDKDFTGAY
+1530 GDKYYEGAY
-1539 DRRDEAKS
+1539 DRRDEAKR
-1547 NREGA
+1547 NREGS
-1552 KTNLEAAKLNQGAAR
+1552 KTNLEAAELNQGAAR

-1639 ELLEASGDMMSLTEA
+1639 ELLEASGDLMSVADA
-1654 EKIASEAGTNTF
+1654 EKIASTAGKDGF
-1666 AYTSQQIQAAT
+1666 AATSQQIQAAT
-1677 KALDYQRESIIKTI
+1677 KALDYQREAIIKTI
-1691 RYKKDLGE
+1691 QRNKELGL
-1699 STKKEEQQLEDL
+1699 STEAEEDELEDL
-1711 TTNLRKLKFE
+1711 TKKLRLLKFE
-1721 QDNFNVSQEKMYQ
+1721 QDNFNVSQEKMHQ

-1755 DGELHLMQKSLGG
+1755 DGELHLMQDSLGE
-1768 NSEKYEELAKQVKNA
+1768 NSEEYEELAKQVKNA
-1783 KAVLKGMEDQAKA
+1783 KTVLKGMEDQAKA
-1796 TNNVWAQAWSRL
+1796 TTSVWTQAWSRL

-1878 AGQLGLK
+1878 AGQLGLQ

-1893 TEAANQLMIAL
+1893 TEAANKLMIAL

-1936 VEGSNATAVAMT
+1936 VEGSSATAVAME

-2016 IRNNAFDLAGVLG
+2016 IRNNAFDLAGVLD
-2029 VTPESIRQLFDAGRG
+2029 VTPDSIRQLFDAGRG

-2159 SLRGLIDLITGPL
+2159 LLRGLINLITGPL
-2172 RASLLIILTLVGLL
+2172 RASLLTILTLVGLL

-2211 IGLVSLELKAMSAA
+2211 IGLVSLEMKAMSAA
-2225 QWGNIFFAI
+2225 QWGNIFTAI
-2234 AGAVLML
+2234 AGAVLIL
-2241 VLQLKD
+2241 VMQLKS
-2247 AATAMSAVEKAVA
+2247 AAGAMSAVEKAVA
-2260 DLEEEYRKGVKAIE
+2260 DLEAEYRKGVKAIE
-2274 DHFRAEAKSS
+2274 DLFRAEAKSS

-2296 LKKAGKDTADAEK
+2296 LKKAGKDTAAAEK
-2309 ELERANIKHAESIRE
+2309 ELEIANVKHAESIRE
-2324 INSKYSDYLGYMLS
+2324 INSKYSEYLGYMLS
-2338 ETTSAE
+2338 ETTSAQ
-2344 QLAAAREL
+2344 QLAAARDL
-2352 INAKL
+2352 INSKL

-2362 LKQREAGLANVEE
+2362 LKQQEAALGNVEE
-2375 KYGKDVNEKGGA
+2375 EYGKDVNKTAGKLEKQVNA
-2387 LERRINQYFP
+2387 YFKD
-2397 NNYRKSAAIS
+2397 YRQAARVSAGISSAA
-2407 SEIRIAAEKNA
+2407 ERYAGDA
-2418 DNKQA
+2418 QA
-2423 FEKEVRNIL
+2423 FEKAVRKVLNDEL
-2432 KNNLKDYKGGPGK
+2432 KGYKRKPGTADK
-2445 ANKDWVTTQ
+2445 NWIITQ
-2454 ILGAAKD
+2454 ILGVAED
-2461 YREAISKYNEEEKN
+2461 YRGTIEEYNEQENIVKQRF
-2475 VYAHYDAKDTVA
+2475 DAKTGEA
-2487 RDNAREKTNATL
+2487 RRSSRENTNKTL
-2499 NTILKDWNKAREK
+2499 NAILKDWNKAREK
-2512 FESAQGEEKKQA
+2512 FEKAQGEEKKQA
-2524 AIEMYQQQRNYT
+2524 AVEMYQQQRNYT

-2550 RASVYERNIQNMS
+2550 RKRIYEKNITNMG
-2563 SFEKR
+2563 SFEQR
-2568 LRNVADKEISAID
+2568 LRNVAGKELSAID
-2581 QKERIN
+2581 QK
-2587 TKATNTDFTNGNN
+2587 ATNTNLTNGNN
-2600 NSQRNPYGTD
+2600 NSQRNPWGND

-2698 PKKQRQVKNQIKDD
+2698 PKAQRRAKNQIKDD

-2743 EAQNRTLANEAEWRM
+2743 EAQNRTLANDAEWRK
-2758 RRAELQQLYADKAEK
+2758 RRAELQQLYADKAQK
-2773 VTSDEQQAIFNIIS
+2773 VAGDEQQAIFNIIS

-2815 RVAMEK
+2815 RVAAEK
-2821 IQGSLDKEI
+2821 IKGSLDKET

-2836 RRQAIGKHL
+2836 QRQAIGKHL
-2845 DAIQAI
+2845 EAIQAI
-2851 IDKERPFN
+2851 LDKERPFN
-2859 GITKDLQDNLTTM
+2859 GITKDLQNNLTTM

-2882 RDELMAKNADMT
+2882 RNELMAKNADMT
-2894 EFNKKQADEMF
+2894 EFNHKQSEEMF

-2936 AWVEEM
+2936 AWVDEM
-2942 KNNPLMQEGLMAQLR
+2942 KKNPQMQEGLMAQLR

-2974 KRHLETQWSDILPGA
+2974 KRQLETQWSDILPGA

-3004 GLMGDQLNR
+3004 GLMGDQVNR

-3037 VQLQMQ
+3037 VQLRMQ

-3051 KIGNERVRQL
+3051 KIGNDRVRQL

-3091 EQVALDAQ
+3091 EQVALEAQ
-3099 NAERRALNAS
+3099 DAERRALNAS

-3154 WAGLLTSSLQS
+3154 LAGLMTSSLQS

-3276 EAIYASMGARDY
+3276 EAIYASMGARDKGKSIDVNNANIPAPDLPGPEDY
-3288 SDPSNLRR
+3288 QGD
-3296 NSEGFAIDSD
+3296 SEGYVNAINGGGKS
-3306 GQVIAPIPPTES
+3306 IPTES
-3318 ADASDATAY
+3318 PDVPYMPGPDEYLSVEEMKRLASNETTETII
-3327 KAPWQMSEEELA
+3327 KNA
-3339 KGQENMATMW
+3339 KK
-3349 QSYAEQG
+3349 QSDTQ
-3356 TEAMML
+3356 TEANEKMK
-3362 MGENI
+3362 
-3367 AEVPGVTPP
+3367 
-3376 WQTTE
+3376 
-3381 DSMATGLD
+3381 S
-3389 NIRNAYQNM
+3389 
-3398 EDASDSATQH
+3398 STQS
-3408 ILDNQ
+3408 L
-3413 SKVQNGEKE
+3413 
-3422 TSAKMALSSQSAFAK
+3422 FAK

-3449 QAMSNE
+3449 QTMSND
-3455 NLSTEQKF
+3455 NLDSSQKF
-3463 EMIALQAAGNAAMAA
+3463 EMIALQAAGNAAIAG
-3478 LTADWSQK
+3478 LTAKWGED

-3493 LPVILAKC
+3493 LPAILAEC
-3501 LGINPIW
+3501 LKINPIW
-3508 GTVLFAAL
+3508 GTVIFAAL

-3627 TMNEAEIWHAIQTLS
+3627 TMNETGIWHAIQTLS

-3652 RGGGVRAFADGN
+3652 GGGGMRAFADGN

-3672 NMGDTGSMGIATEQT
+3672 NTGDTGSMGIATEQT

-3705 TEGIKGVFNVYG
+3705 REGIKGVFNVYG

>member
-23 SLESLQNTASNLRG
+23 SMEALQNTATNLRG

-63 NQLSQLER
+63 NQLTQLER

-80 RELTKGVRAADKVWQ
+80 RELTKGVMAADKVWK

-224 NVNDAREAAKKLTKE
+224 NANDAREAAKKLTKE

-248 LAYEEEIK
+248 QAYEEEIK
-256 VGREKIANLTE
+256 AGREKIAGLAE

-318 EQTRNIAEQLKT
+318 EQTRNFAEQLKT
-330 SAEQQEEAFEK
+330 SAEQQEKAFEK

-368 KPQVDTSE
+368 TPQVDTS
-376 VDELQNKLGVLR
+376 
-388 GQLESIQKN
+388 
-397 KTLIQEK
+397 
-404 IASAQEKIGDED
+404 
-416 SPWTNEKV
+416 
-424 KEALKEDRVAQEES
+424 
-438 IAKLNEKWNN
+438 
-448 YWETQEK
+448 
-455 NAREFAAILQKSGI
+455 
-469 NEVDWDEF
+469 
-477 YTHVTGPNAEK
+477 
-488 AKSWYRVQKR
+488 
-498 DLNGVDYWGTDGDNY
+498 
-513 KELTQLRASKRAG
+513 
-526 AATSGMLEELKLLES
+526 
-541 LKRKWDEYQK
+541 
-551 ALSQARNASPKYD
+551 
-564 AAYNEIT
+564 
-571 NARDEVY
+571 
-578 QQETLLE
+578 
-585 MYKVHERQIEEQ
+585 
-597 ITRIEKHVEELSK
+597 
-610 IQQESSV
+610 
-617 IAGAGTKNTVNEV
+617 EV

-702 SNPMEFEARVKK
+702 SNPMEFEARVKN

-720 GEKGKNNEGGYQT
+720 GKKGKNNEGGYQT

-778 AVTGGAFDKEQ
+778 SVTGGAFDKEQ

-795 IDPEKQKAYVNE
+795 IDPEKLKAYVNE

-815 NGVTQATNEQ
+815 NGATQATNEQ

-881 ERLTEEL
+881 ERLTKEL

-958 VKKLEEQ
+958 VKKLVEQ

-976 GAEATK
+976 GTEVAK

-994 ELTADK
+994 ELTADNI
-1000 MREAIALLEKRNK
+1000 RRAIAELEEENK
-1013 ALNDSEPE
+1013 TLSDSNPL
-1021 WVENERLIAQ
+1021 WVVNERLIAQ

-1056 QRIQNIGNLSND
+1056 QRIQNIGNLSNA
-1068 AVTETRKFWQAMYD
+1068 AVAETRKFWQAMYD

-1168 KFGVEAERASQRQAE
+1168 KFGVEAERASRRQAE

-1314 ADAMNEMESTLTKA
+1314 ADAMNEMESTLAKA
-1328 QSGEFSTA
+1328 QNGEFSTA

-1391 TAFASADEVIQ
+1391 AAFASADEVIQ
-1402 RFNEHSGGGGQP
+1402 RFNEHSGGDGQP
-1414 AARAMSAAEKMAH
+1414 TARAMSAAEKMAH

-1471 LDRLNKKEQKRKNW
+1471 LDRLNEKEQKRKNW

-1498 EDKAA
+1498 GDKAA
-1503 WDQTVQKRNFLLP
+1503 WDHAVQKRNFLLP
-1516 GDRQRKKEIERELY
+1516 GERQRKKEIEGELY
-1530 GDKDFTGAY
+1530 GDKYFEGAY
-1539 DRRDEAKS
+1539 DRRDRARSYK
-1547 NREGA
+1547 EGA
-1552 KTNLEAAKLNQGAAR
+1552 ETILEAEKLNQGAAR

-1578 KLSAA
+1578 RLSAA

-1639 ELLEASGDMMSLTEA
+1639 ELLEASGDLMSVADA
-1654 EKIASEAGTNTF
+1654 EKIASTAGKDGF
-1666 AYTSQQIQAAT
+1666 AATSQQIQAAT
-1677 KALDYQRESIIKTI
+1677 KALDYQREAIIKTI
-1691 RYKKDLGE
+1691 QRNKELGL
-1699 STKKEEQQLEDL
+1699 STEAEEEELEDL
-1711 TTNLRKLKFE
+1711 TKKLRLLKFE
-1721 QDNFNVSQEKMYQ
+1721 QDNFNVSQEKMHQ

-1755 DGELHLMQKSLGG
+1755 DGELHLMQDSLGE
-1768 NSEKYEELAKQVKNA
+1768 NSEEYEELAKQVKKA
-1783 KAVLKGMEDQAKA
+1783 KTVLKGMEDQAKA
-1796 TNNVWAQAWSRL
+1796 TTSVWTQTWSRL

-1893 TEAANQLMIAL
+1893 TEAANKLMIAL

-1936 VEGSNATAVAMT
+1936 VEGSNATAVAME

-1971 VKRMGAIGAQSG
+1971 IKRMGAIGAQSG

-2016 IRNNAFDLAGVLG
+2016 IRNNAFDLAGVLD

-2159 SLRGLIDLITGPL
+2159 WLRELINLITGPL
-2172 RASLLIILTLVGLL
+2172 RTSLLAILTLVGLL

-2199 SVINVFKYWRIA
+2199 SVINVFKYWRIS

-2225 QWGNIFFAI
+2225 QWGNIFTAI
-2234 AGAVLML
+2234 AGAVLIL
-2241 VLQLKD
+2241 VMQLKS
-2247 AATAMSAVEKAVA
+2247 AAGAMSAVEKAVA
-2260 DLEEEYRKGVKAIE
+2260 DLEAEYRKGVKAIE
-2274 DHFRAEAKSS
+2274 DLFRAEAKSS

-2296 LKKAGKDTADAEK
+2296 LKKAGKDTAAAEK
-2309 ELERANIKHAESIRE
+2309 ELEIANVKHAESIRE
-2324 INSKYSDYLGYMLS
+2324 INSKYSEYLGYMLS
-2338 ETTSAE
+2338 ETTSAQ
-2344 QLAAAREL
+2344 QLAAARDL
-2352 INAKL
+2352 INSKL
-2357 RETIT
+2357 REAIT
-2362 LKQREAGLANVEE
+2362 LKQQEAALGNVEE
-2375 KYGKDVNEKGGA
+2375 EYGKDVNKTAGKLEKQVNA
-2387 LERRINQYFP
+2387 YFKD
-2397 NNYRKSAAIS
+2397 YRQAARVSAGISSAA
-2407 SEIRIAAEKNA
+2407 ERYAGDA
-2418 DNKQA
+2418 QA
-2423 FEKEVRNIL
+2423 FEKAVRKVLNDEL
-2432 KNNLKDYKGGPGK
+2432 KGYKRKPGTADK
-2445 ANKDWVTTQ
+2445 NWIITQ
-2454 ILGAAKD
+2454 ILGVAED
-2461 YREAISKYNEEEKN
+2461 YRGTIEEYNEQENIVKQRF
-2475 VYAHYDAKDTVA
+2475 DAKTGEA
-2487 RDNAREKTNATL
+2487 RRSSRENTNKTL
-2499 NTILKDWNKAREK
+2499 NAIMKDWNKAREK
-2512 FESAQGEEKKQA
+2512 FEKAQGEEKKQA
-2524 AIEMYQQQRNYT
+2524 AVEMYQQQRNYT

-2550 RASVYERNIQNMS
+2550 RKRIYEKNITIMG
-2563 SFEKR
+2563 SFEQR
-2568 LRNVADKEISAID
+2568 LRNVAGKEISAID

-2587 TKATNTDFTNGNN
+2587 SKATNTNLTNGNN
-2600 NSQRNPYGTD
+2600 NSQRNPWGND

-2698 PKKQRQVKNQIKDD
+2698 PKKQRQAKNRVTDD

-2738 EISEA
+2738 EVSEA
-2743 EAQNRTLANEAEWRM
+2743 EAQNRILANDAEWRK
-2758 RRAELQQLYADKAEK
+2758 RRAELQQLYADKAQK
-2773 VTSDEQQAIFNIIS
+2773 VAGDEQQAIFNIIS

-2797 QKDINQTVKF
+2797 QKDINQTVMF

-2821 IQGSLDKEI
+2821 IKGSLDKDI

-2836 RRQAIGKHL
+2836 QRQAVGKHL

-2851 IDKERPFN
+2851 LDKERPFN

-2894 EFNKKQADEMF
+2894 EFNHKQSEEMF
-2905 KELAF
+2905 KELVF

-2936 AWVEEM
+2936 AWVDEM
-2942 KNNPLMQEGLMAQLR
+2942 KNNPQMQEGLMAQLR

-2974 KRHLETQWSDILPGA
+2974 KRQLETQWSDILPGA

-3004 GLMGDQLNR
+3004 GLMGDQVNR
-3013 ANNLISAGTAS
+3013 ANSLISAGTAS

-3037 VQLQMQ
+3037 VQLRMQ

-3091 EQVALDAQ
+3091 EQVALDAE

-3130 EKQRVAIQNQLE
+3130 EKLRVAIQNQLE

-3154 WAGLLTSSLQS
+3154 LAGLMTSSLQS

-3197 VVIEN
+3197 IVIEN
-3202 EGTSDATAHYEYLDQ
+3202 EGTEDATAHYEYLDQ

-3265 DANTQAVIKNT
+3265 DANTQAVIENT
-3276 EAIYASMGARDY
+3276 KAIYASMGARDKGKSIDVNNANIPAPDLPGPEDY
-3288 SDPSNLRR
+3288 QGD
-3296 NSEGFAIDSD
+3296 SEGYVNAINGGGVS
-3306 GQVIAPIPPTES
+3306 IPTES
-3318 ADASDATAY
+3318 PDVPYMPGPDEYLSVEEMKRLASDETTQ
-3327 KAPWQMSEEELA
+3327 KILNNQ
-3339 KGQENMATMW
+3339 KKVQEGEINTDNKTKLSSKSTFAAMIAACNM
-3349 QSYAEQG
+3349 Y
-3356 TEAMML
+3356 
-3362 MGENI
+3362 
-3367 AEVPGVTPP
+3367 
-3376 WQTTE
+3376 
-3381 DSMATGLD
+3381 GL
-3389 NIRNAYQNM
+3389 AYQTMSN
-3398 EDASDSATQH
+3398 DNLNATQ
-3408 ILDNQ
+3408 
-3413 SKVQNGEKE
+3413 
-3422 TSAKMALSSQSAFAK
+3422 
-3437 MTQAANLYGIAY
+3437 
-3449 QAMSNE
+3449 
-3455 NLSTEQKF
+3455 KF
-3463 EMIALQAAGNAAMAA
+3463 QMIALQTTGSMAMAG
-3478 LTADWSQK
+3478 LEVLKSQMIADAAAETPGVLGKLWNQL
-3486 SGEVAGS
+3486 GYWAA
-3493 LPVILAKC
+3493 PV
-3501 LGINPIW
+3501 
-3508 GTVLFAAL
+3508 FAVFTGL
-3516 SAALGGLMGIAAS
+3516 LGGLMGLATS
-3529 KIAKSK
+3529 KISKSK
-3535 AQISQATGASV
+3535 SQIAQATGASV

-3627 TMNEAEIWHAIQTLS
+3627 TMNETGIWHAIQTLS
-3642 GGGRIAATRR
+3642 GGGRIAAIR
-3652 RGGGVRAFADGN
+3652 RGGGGMRAFADGN
-3664 VSEFEDMS
+3664 VSEFGDMS
-3672 NMGDTGSMGIATEQT
+3672 NIGDTGSMGVATEQT

>member
-23 SLESLQNTASNLRG
+23 SMEALQNTATNLRG

-63 NQLSQLER
+63 NQLTQLER

-80 RELTKGVRAADKVWQ
+80 RELTKGVMAADKVWK

-175 RAKDGLH
+175 RAKDGLS

-211 QIDTERRLRGEIV
+211 QIDTERRLRGEMA

-248 LAYEEEIK
+248 QAYEEEIK
-256 VGREKIANLTE
+256 AGREKIAGLAE

-330 SAEQQEEAFEK
+330 SAEQQEKAFEK

-368 KPQVDTSE
+368 TPQVDTSE

-571 NARDEVY
+571 NARDEVD

-585 MYKVHERQIEEQ
+585 MYRVNERQIEEQ

-733 YNKEQLNKVLAGI
+733 DNKEQLNKVLAGI

-757 KRDLGFSRE
+757 KRDLSFTRE

-778 AVTGGAFDKEQ
+778 AVIGGTLDKEQ

-795 IDPEKQKAYVNE
+795 IDQEKQKSYVNE
-807 TKELLAIK
+807 AKELLAIK

-837 ELAEAEQKR
+837 ELAEAEQER
-846 AVLTQQIAVLE
+846 SVLTQQITVLE

-1000 MREAIALLEKRNK
+1000 MREATALLEKRNK
-1013 ALNDSEPE
+1013 TLNDSEPE

-1056 QRIQNIGNLSND
+1056 QRIQNIGNLSNA
-1068 AVTETRKFWQAMYD
+1068 AVAETRKFWQAMYD

-1089 KLKEI
+1089 KLKDI
-1094 EQNLKAINAEEQ
+1094 EQSLKAITAEEQ
-1106 KRNAGALKES
+1106 KRNAGALQES

-1203 KAQINYWQRLADD
+1203 KTQERFWQHLIDD
-1216 PKEAAENV
+1216 PKSAAESLDTYKESLKKVKELQDQMATTSN
-1224 ALYRKNMEQA
+1224 EQKA
-1234 KSLLDEMSAK
+1234 RIVQSGTLDNYSEAE
-1244 AIQESAGNLLGDIT
+1244 IRESIN
-1258 TLSEGE
+1258 
-1264 LRKSIEA
+1264 A
-1271 AKEYQKTLVVGE
+1271 AKELHAHMQSASPEAQKLAEAIANAEVHV
-1283 DEHKKYSQAIIEAE
+1283 KKYGVESARAARQQAESNKLMQDQLDNIILEKLYGIAMPTASQ
-1297 EHLEQFGL
+1297 L
-1305 KAERAAKKQ
+1305 KAQKQYWQHLIDDPKTAASSLQQYRDRLSEVEQLEREMIDINGKTALTWFQDGNDKNASGNQVKEM
-1314 ADAMNEMESTLTKA
+1314 ADK
-1328 QSGEFSTA
+1328 
-1336 SIDELTKAIKLL
+1336 L
-1348 KEYQALIKDPNGAG
+1348 KEYRGTLLQETN
-1362 KDTFEATRTQVEA
+1362 
-1375 LSSQLESL
+1375 
-1383 KGNAVKTK
+1383 
-1391 TAFASADEVIQ
+1391 
-1402 RFNEHSGGGGQP
+1402 
-1414 AARAMSAAEKMAH
+1414 AAEI
-1427 TQSEALKQAYDEST
+1427 QQID
-1441 ASVEKQKEV
+1441 
-1450 LDAYEQELQEA
+1450 DILQRIGVSA
-1461 EEEVRDLEDE
+1461 
-1471 LDRLNKKEQKRKNW
+1471 KKAGEG
-1485 LSNFLGTFASEND
+1485 LM
-1498 EDKAA
+1498 
-1503 WDQTVQKRNFLLP
+1503 
-1516 GDRQRKKEIERELY
+1516 
-1530 GDKDFTGAY
+1530 DFE
-1539 DRRDEAKS
+1539 EAK
-1547 NREGA
+1547 
-1552 KTNLEAAKLNQGAAR
+1552 KLALQAG
-1567 AAYEEAVAEEE
+1567 
-1578 KLSAA
+1578 
-1583 EKARYESRSER
+1583 
-1594 MRMTREE
+1594 
-1601 IKQGI
+1601 
-1606 KLLEEEAMAQ
+1606 
-1616 DRTTTD
+1616 
-1622 GKQRW
+1622 
-1627 AELRQVIEDMNR
+1627 EDVYGNKNPSF
-1639 ELLEASGDMMSLTEA
+1639 LASPE
-1654 EKIASEAGTNTF
+1654 
-1666 AYTSQQIQAAT
+1666 QIQAAT
-1677 KALDYQRESIIKTI
+1677 KSIEKYREELFKTI
-1691 RYKKDLGE
+1691 KQKHDMGE
-1699 STKKEEQQLEDL
+1699 ATDAEEAELQELAKYL
-1711 TTNLRKLKFE
+1711 KNLKFE
-1721 QDNFNVSQEKMYQ
+1721 QDNFNMSREKMEG
-1734 LMESPK
+1734 LMKAPIS
-1740 QAVNLDE
+1740 ATSIDE

-1755 DGELHLMQKSLGG
+1755 DAELKRMDGSLGD
-1768 NSEKYEELAKQVKNA
+1768 NSDKYKEFAQQVKNA
-1783 KAVLKGMEDQAKA
+1783 KTVLKGMEDQAKA
-1796 TNNVWAQAWSRL
+1796 TNNVWTQAWNRL
-1808 KTYVGMYMGFNAVW
+1808 KTYVGMYRGFNELWSRV
-1822 QRMTGT
+1822 TGT
-1828 MDDLMELSDKMGEVR
+1828 MGDLMELSDKMGEVR
-1843 KTTNLSAEAV
+1843 KTTGFSADEVGRLSM
-1853 GELATNLKKLD
+1853 NLKKLD

-1885 TVEDVQGF
+1885 TIEDVEGF
-1893 TEAANQLMIAL
+1893 TEAANKMMIAL
-1904 PEMGQEAATE
+1904 PEMGQEASTE
-1914 MMRVAIA
+1914 IMRVAIA

-1936 VEGSNATAVAMT
+1936 IEGSSATAVAME
-1948 KIGSTV
+1948 KIASTV

-2004 TSATA
+2004 MSATA

-2016 IRNNAFDLAGVLG
+2016 IRNNAFDLAQVLG
-2029 VTPESIRQLFDAGRG
+2029 VTPDSIRQLFDAGRG
-2044 MEVIMMILQHI
+2044 MDVIMMILQHI
-2055 KDKNLDE
+2055 KDNNLDE
-2062 DSIETLLGMGGMQE
+2062 NSIESLLGMGGMQE

-2089 IVFSGLSQNVDVLRQ
+2089 IVFAGLSQNVDVLRQ
-2104 QLGIASQAYEENI
+2104 QLGTAKVAYEENI

-2152 YLGVLID
+2152 YLGKLID
-2159 SLRGLIDLITGPL
+2159 LLRGLINLIIGPL
-2172 RASLLIILTLVGLL
+2172 RASLLTILTLVGLL
-2186 KIGLGAG
+2186 KIGIGAG

-2199 SVINVFKYWRIA
+2199 SVVNVFKYWRIA

-2225 QWGNIFFAI
+2225 QWGNIFLAI
-2234 AGAVLML
+2234 AGAVIML
-2241 VLQLKD
+2241 VLQLKN
-2247 AATAMSAVEKAVA
+2247 AATAMSSVEKAVA
-2260 DLEEEYRKGVKAIE
+2260 DLEAEYRKGVKAIE
-2274 DHFRAEAKSS
+2274 DLFRAEAKSS

-2296 LKKAGKDTADAEK
+2296 LKKAGKDTAAAEK
-2309 ELERANIKHAESIRE
+2309 ELEIANVKHAESIRE
-2324 INSKYSDYLGYMLS
+2324 INSKYSEYLGYMLS
-2338 ETTSAE
+2338 ETASAE
-2344 QLAAAREL
+2344 ELAAAREL
-2352 INAKL
+2352 INSKL

-2362 LKQREAGLANVEE
+2362 LKQREAALGNVEE
-2375 KYGKDVNEKGGA
+2375 EYGKQVNEAAGG
-2387 LERRINQYFP
+2387 LEKRVNDYFGTD
-2397 NNYRKSAAIS
+2397 YRKAARISAGIS
-2407 SEIRIAAEKNA
+2407 SVAERYASAPITFERAVRKVLNDELAGYKRKPGMADKNW
-2418 DNKQA
+2418 
-2423 FEKEVRNIL
+2423 II
-2432 KNNLKDYKGGPGK
+2432 
-2445 ANKDWVTTQ
+2445 TQ
-2454 ILGAAKD
+2454 ILGVAQD
-2461 YREAISKYNEEEKN
+2461 YRESIQEYNAQENIVKQRF
-2475 VYAHYDAKDTVA
+2475 DAKTGEA
-2487 RDNAREKTNATL
+2487 RRSSREDASKTLSA
-2499 NTILKDWNKAREK
+2499 ILKNWNKAREK
-2512 FESAQGEEKKQA
+2512 FEKAQGEAKKQA
-2524 AIEMYQQQRNYT
+2524 AVEMYQQQRNYA

-2550 RASVYERNIQNMS
+2550 RKPIFEKNITKMS
-2563 SFEKR
+2563 SFEQR
-2568 LRNVADKEISAID
+2568 LRNVAGKEITNID
-2581 QKERIN
+2581 QRERVN
-2587 TKATNTDFTNGNN
+2587 TKTSNTNFTNGNV
-2600 NSQRNPYGTD
+2600 NSQRTPWGND
-2610 EEAASTDWKK
+2610 ESAASTDWKK

-2640 QNDTDVKAVLAED
+2640 QNDTDVKTVLAED

-2678 LKIQEELHA
+2678 LKIQDELHA

-2698 PKKQRQVKNQIKDD
+2698 PKKQRQAKNRVTDD

-2738 EISEA
+2738 EVSEA
-2743 EAQNRTLANEAEWRM
+2743 EAQNRILANDAEWRK
-2758 RRAELQQLYADKAEK
+2758 RRAELQQLYADKAKK
-2773 VTSDEQQAIFNIIS
+2773 VASDEQQAIFNIIS
-2787 ERTGDTADFV
+2787 ERTGDTADFI

-2821 IQGSLDKEI
+2821 ILGKLDKDI

-2836 RRQAIGKHL
+2836 QRQAVGKHL
-2845 DAIQAI
+2845 EAIQTI
-2851 IDKERPFN
+2851 LDKERPFN

-2894 EFNKKQADEMF
+2894 EFNHKQSEEMF

-2910 LLRESETAFSTTA
+2910 LLRESETAYSSTA
-2923 EELMQRAAKAGLQ
+2923 EELMRRAAQAGLQ
-2936 AWVEEM
+2936 AWVDEM
-2942 KNNPLMQEGLMAQLR
+2942 KNNPQMQEGLMAQLR

-2967 KKEATII
+2967 KKEATLI

-3004 GLMGDQLNR
+3004 GLMGDQVNR
-3013 ANNLISAGTAS
+3013 ANSLISAGPAS

-3037 VQLQMQ
+3037 IQLQMQ

-3082 KKQGRLEEA
+3082 KKQGKLEEA

-3130 EKQRVAIQNQLE
+3130 EKQRRAIQNQLE

-3154 WAGLLTSSLQS
+3154 WAGLMTSSLQS

-3197 VVIEN
+3197 IVIEN
-3202 EGTSDATAHYEYLDQ
+3202 EGTEDATAHYEYLDQ

-3243 INMKMSDMITDQVN
+3243 INMKMSDMITDQLNV
-3257 AMLQNASV
+3257 MLQNPSI
-3265 DANTQAVIKNT
+3265 DANTQAIIKNT
-3276 EAIYASMGARDY
+3276 EAIYASMGMQGGGSTDHNG
-3288 SDPSNLRR
+3288 SSESRR
-3296 NSEGFAIDSD
+3296 NSESSATNSS
-3306 GQVIAPIPPTES
+3306 GQEGSPILTGLTADKTQEVVTNIQTIHQ
-3318 ADASDATAY
+3318 ADADAAINAAQQVSDATAELPN
-3327 KAPWQMSEEELA
+3327 KAPDL
-3339 KGQENMATMW
+3339 
-3349 QSYAEQG
+3349 
-3356 TEAMML
+3356 
-3362 MGENI
+3362 
-3367 AEVPGVTPP
+3367 
-3376 WQTTE
+3376 
-3381 DSMATGLD
+3381 TGLTEE
-3389 NIRNAYQNM
+3389 RT
-3398 EDASDSATQH
+3398 SV
-3408 ILDNQ
+3408 ILDNAATLWNGYSDLSISAMQ
-3413 SKVQNGEKE
+3413 QVSDAMEEIPNKMPNISDLTEEQVDAQLELLYQQNQGVKDINDETYQKLMAMKQKNQQNTVQNDKKE
-3422 TSAKMALSSQSAFAK
+3422 EQSTSSKFAKMAA
-3437 MTQAANLYGIAY
+3437 AANMYGIAY
-3449 QAMSNE
+3449 QTMSND
-3455 NLSTEQKF
+3455 NLSTAQKF
-3463 EMIALQAAGNAAMAA
+3463 QVFALQAAGQAAISM
-3478 LTADWSQK
+3478 LTMD
-3486 SGEVAGS
+3486 
-3493 LPVILAKC
+3493 LAKGQAENTVRMPGI
-3501 LGINPIW
+3501 LGKLLGEMPYPAAIA
-3508 GTVLFAAL
+3508 TFAGITAL
-3516 SAALGGLMGIAAS
+3516 MGGLMALAMS
-3529 KIAKSK
+3529 SVTKSK
-3535 AQISQATGASV
+3535 SQISQVSGASV

-3627 TMNEAEIWHAIQTLS
+3627 TMNETGIWHAIQTLS
-3642 GGGRIAATRR
+3642 GGGRIAAIR
-3652 RGGGVRAFADGN
+3652 RGGGGMRVFADGN
-3664 VSEFEDMS
+3664 VSEFGDMS
-3672 NMGDTGSMGIATEQT
+3672 NIGDTGSMGVATEQT

>member
-23 SLESLQNTASNLRG
+23 SMEALQNTATNLRG

-63 NQLSQLER
+63 NQLTQLER

-80 RELTKGVRAADKVWQ
+80 RELTKGVMAADKVWK

-175 RAKDGLH
+175 RAKDGLS

-211 QIDTERRLRGEIV
+211 QIDTERRLRGEMA

-248 LAYEEEIK
+248 QAYEEEIK
-256 VGREKIANLTE
+256 AGREKIAGLAE

-330 SAEQQEEAFEK
+330 NAEQQEMAFEK

-368 KPQVDTSE
+368 TPQVDTSE
-376 VDELQNKLGVLR
+376 
-388 GQLESIQKN
+388 I
-397 KTLIQEK
+397 
-404 IASAQEKIGDED
+404 
-416 SPWTNEKV
+416 
-424 KEALKEDRVAQEES
+424 
-438 IAKLNEKWNN
+438 
-448 YWETQEK
+448 
-455 NAREFAAILQKSGI
+455 
-469 NEVDWDEF
+469 
-477 YTHVTGPNAEK
+477 
-488 AKSWYRVQKR
+488 
-498 DLNGVDYWGTDGDNY
+498 
-513 KELTQLRASKRAG
+513 
-526 AATSGMLEELKLLES
+526 
-541 LKRKWDEYQK
+541 
-551 ALSQARNASPKYD
+551 
-564 AAYNEIT
+564 
-571 NARDEVY
+571 
-578 QQETLLE
+578 
-585 MYKVHERQIEEQ
+585 
-597 ITRIEKHVEELSK
+597 
-610 IQQESSV
+610 
-617 IAGAGTKNTVNEV
+617 

-702 SNPMEFEARVKK
+702 SNPMEFEARVKN

-720 GEKGKNNEGGYQT
+720 GKEGKNNEGGYQT
-733 YNKEQLNKVLAGI
+733 RNKEQLNKVLAGI

-778 AVTGGAFDKEQ
+778 AVIGGALDKEQ

-795 IDPEKQKAYVNE
+795 IDQEKQKSYVNE

-837 ELAEAEQKR
+837 ELAEAEQER
-846 AVLTQQIAVLE
+846 AVLTQQITVLE

-903 AQEKQLNFA
+903 AQEKQLNLA

-934 DERTEKLKEQQNEE
+934 DERTEELKEQQNEE

-1068 AVTETRKFWQAMYD
+1068 AVAETRKFWQAMYD

-1314 ADAMNEMESTLTKA
+1314 ADAMNEMESTLAKA

-1391 TAFASADEVIQ
+1391 AAFASADDVIQ
-1402 RFNEHSGGGGQP
+1402 RFNEHSGGDGQP

-1461 EEEVRDLEDE
+1461 EDEVRELEEE
-1471 LDRLNKKEQKRKNW
+1471 LDRLEEKQKNRGKTLGKFLSVIMGPDNPEEGDITKENIINGTNKVARKI
-1485 LSNFLGTFASEND
+1485 FGR
-1498 EDKAA
+1498 K
-1503 WDQTVQKRNFLLP
+1503 DQE
-1516 GDRQRKKEIERELY
+1516 RKKEIERRLY
-1530 GDKDFTGAY
+1530 GDEDFAGAY
-1539 DRRDEAKS
+1539 DRRDDAEREKESAKI
-1547 NREGA
+1547 
-1552 KTNLEAAKLNQGAAR
+1552 NLEAAKMNQEADR
-1567 AAYEEAVAEEE
+1567 KAYEEAIANEER
-1578 KLSAA
+1578 LSAA
-1583 EKARYESRSER
+1583 ENARFESRSER
-1594 MRMTREE
+1594 SRMTREE
-1601 IKQGI
+1601 LKQGI

-1639 ELLEASGDMMSLTEA
+1639 ELLEASGDLMSVADA

-1699 STKKEEQQLEDL
+1699 STKEEEQQLEDL
-1711 TTNLRKLKFE
+1711 TKNLRKLKFE
-1721 QDNFNVSQEKMYQ
+1721 QDNFNVSQEKMHQ

-1755 DGELHLMQKSLGG
+1755 DGELHLMRDSLGE
-1768 NSEKYEELAKQVKNA
+1768 NSEEYEELAKQVKNA
-1783 KAVLKGMEDQAKA
+1783 KTVLKGMEDQAKA
-1796 TNNVWAQAWSRL
+1796 STGVWTQAWSRL

-1843 KTTNLSAEAV
+1843 KTTGFTADEVGRLSM
-1853 GELATNLKKLD
+1853 NLKKLD

-1885 TVEDVQGF
+1885 TIEDVEGF
-1893 TEAANQLMIAL
+1893 TEAANKMMIAL

-1914 MMRVAIA
+1914 IMRVAIA

-1936 VEGSNATAVAMT
+1936 VEGSSATAVAME
-1948 KIGSTV
+1948 KIASTV

-1971 VKRMGAIGAQSG
+1971 IKRVGAIGAQSG

-2004 TSATA
+2004 MSATA

-2016 IRNNAFDLAGVLG
+2016 IRNNAFDLAQVLG
-2029 VTPESIRQLFDAGRG
+2029 VTPDSIRQLFDAGRG
-2044 MEVIMMILQHI
+2044 MDVILMILQHI
-2055 KDKNLDE
+2055 KDNNLDE
-2062 DSIETLLGMGGMQE
+2062 NSIEDLLGMAGMQE
-2076 VMKELNQQGARAG
+2076 VMKMLNQQGARAG
-2089 IVFSGLSQNVDVLRQ
+2089 IVFAGLSQNIDVLRQ
-2104 QLGIASQAYEENI
+2104 QLGTAKVAYEENI

-2127 ETTAAKWERLKNQV
+2127 ETTAAKWERLKKQV

-2152 YLGVLID
+2152 YLGKLID
-2159 SLRGLIDLITGPL
+2159 LLRGLINLITGPL
-2172 RASLLIILTLVGLL
+2172 RASLLTILTLVGLL
-2186 KIGLGAG
+2186 KIGIGAG

-2199 SVINVFKYWRIA
+2199 SIVNVFKYWRIA

-2225 QWGNIFFAI
+2225 QWGNIFTAI
-2234 AGAVLML
+2234 AGAVIML
-2241 VLQLKD
+2241 VLQLKN
-2247 AATAMSAVEKAVA
+2247 AATAMSSVEKAVA
-2260 DLEEEYRKGVKAIE
+2260 DLEAEYRKGVKAIE
-2274 DHFRAEAKSS
+2274 DLFRAEAKSS

-2296 LKKAGKDTADAEK
+2296 LKKAGKDTAAAEK
-2309 ELERANIKHAESIRE
+2309 ELEIANVKHAESIRE
-2324 INSKYSDYLGYMLS
+2324 INSKYSEYLGYMLS
-2338 ETTSAE
+2338 ETTSAQ
-2344 QLAAAREL
+2344 QLAAARDL
-2352 INAKL
+2352 INSKL

-2362 LKQREAGLANVEE
+2362 LKQREAALGNVEE
-2375 KYGKDVNEKGGA
+2375 EYGKEVNKAAGKLEKQVNA
-2387 LERRINQYFP
+2387 YFK
-2397 NNYRKSAAIS
+2397 NYSQAARVSAGISSAA
-2407 SEIRIAAEKNA
+2407 ERYAGDA
-2418 DNKQA
+2418 QA
-2423 FEKEVRNIL
+2423 FEKAVRKVLNDEL
-2432 KNNLKDYKGGPGK
+2432 KGYRRKPGT
-2445 ANKDWVTTQ
+2445 ADKDWIISQ
-2454 ILGAAKD
+2454 ILRVAKD
-2461 YREAISKYNEEEKN
+2461 YRGTIEEYNEQENIVKQRF
-2475 VYAHYDAKDTVA
+2475 DAKTGEA
-2487 RDNAREKTNATL
+2487 RRSSREDANKTL
-2499 NTILKDWNKAREK
+2499 NAILKDWNKAREK
-2512 FESAQGEEKKQA
+2512 FESTQGEAKKQA
-2524 AIEMYQQQRNYT
+2524 AVEMYQQQRNYA
-2536 NAYNNNSGYFENDK
+2536 NVYNNNSGYFENDK
-2550 RASVYERNIQNMS
+2550 RKPIYEKNITNMA
-2563 SFEKR
+2563 SFEQR
-2568 LRNVADKEISAID
+2568 LRNVAGKEITNID
-2581 QKERIN
+2581 QRERVD
-2587 TKATNTDFTNGNN
+2587 TKTSNTDLTNGNV
-2600 NSQRNPYGTD
+2600 NSQRTPWGTD
-2610 EEAASTDWKK
+2610 ESAASTDWKK

-2640 QNDTDVKAVLAED
+2640 QNDTDVKTVLAED

-2663 QADMRSVIEWYNTER
+2663 QADMRSVIEWYNAER

-2698 PKKQRQVKNQIKDD
+2698 PKAQRQVKNQIKDD

-2743 EAQNRTLANEAEWRM
+2743 EAQNRTLANEAEWRK

-2773 VTSDEQQAIFNIIS
+2773 VASDEQQAIFNIIS
-2787 ERTGDTADFV
+2787 ERTGNTADFV

-2821 IQGSLDKEI
+2821 IQGSLDKDI

-2836 RRQAIGKHL
+2836 QRQAVGKHL
-2845 DAIQAI
+2845 EAIQAI
-2851 IDKERPFN
+2851 LDKERPFN
-2859 GITKDLQDNLTTM
+2859 EITKDLQANLTTM

-2894 EFNKKQADEMF
+2894 EFNHKQSEEMF

-2936 AWVEEM
+2936 AWVDEM

-2974 KRHLETQWSDILPGA
+2974 KRQLETQWSDILPGA

-3004 GLMGDQLNR
+3004 GLMGDQVNR

-3037 VQLQMQ
+3037 VQLRMQ

-3091 EQVALDAQ
+3091 EQVALDAE

-3154 WAGLLTSSLQS
+3154 WAGLLTSSMQS

-3197 VVIEN
+3197 IVIEN
-3202 EGTSDATAHYEYLDQ
+3202 EGTEDATAHYEYLDQ

-3265 DANTQAVIKNT
+3265 DANTQAVIENT
-3276 EAIYASMGARDY
+3276 KAIYASMGARDKGKSIDVNNANIPAPDLPGPEDY
-3288 SDPSNLRR
+3288 QGD
-3296 NSEGFAIDSD
+3296 SEGYVNAINGGGMS
-3306 GQVIAPIPPTES
+3306 IPTES
-3318 ADASDATAY
+3318 PDVPYMPGPDEYLSVEEMKRLASDETTQ
-3327 KAPWQMSEEELA
+3327 KILNNQ
-3339 KGQENMATMW
+3339 KKVQEGEINTDNKTKLSSKSTFAAMIAACNM
-3349 QSYAEQG
+3349 Y
-3356 TEAMML
+3356 
-3362 MGENI
+3362 
-3367 AEVPGVTPP
+3367 
-3376 WQTTE
+3376 
-3381 DSMATGLD
+3381 GL
-3389 NIRNAYQNM
+3389 AYQTMSN
-3398 EDASDSATQH
+3398 DNLNATQ
-3408 ILDNQ
+3408 
-3413 SKVQNGEKE
+3413 
-3422 TSAKMALSSQSAFAK
+3422 
-3437 MTQAANLYGIAY
+3437 
-3449 QAMSNE
+3449 
-3455 NLSTEQKF
+3455 KF
-3463 EMIALQAAGNAAMAA
+3463 QMIALQTTGSMAMAG
-3478 LTADWSQK
+3478 LEVLKSQMIADAAAETPGVLGKLWNQL
-3486 SGEVAGS
+3486 GYWAA
-3493 LPVILAKC
+3493 PV
-3501 LGINPIW
+3501 
-3508 GTVLFAAL
+3508 FAVFTGL
-3516 SAALGGLMGIAAS
+3516 LGGLMGLATS
-3529 KIAKSK
+3529 KISKSK
-3535 AQISQATGASV
+3535 SQIAQATGASV

-3627 TMNEAEIWHAIQTLS
+3627 TMNETGIWHAIQTLS
-3642 GGGRIAATRR
+3642 GGGRIAAIR
-3652 RGGGVRAFADGN
+3652 RGGGGMRAFADGN
-3664 VSEFEDMS
+3664 VSEFGDMS
-3672 NMGDTGSMGIATEQT
+3672 NIGDTGSMGVATEQT

>member
-23 SLESLQNTASNLRG
+23 SMEALQNTATNLRG

-49 GNVDVKTPELIGFE
+49 GNVDVKTPELVGFE
-63 NQLSQLER
+63 NQLTQLER

-80 RELTKGVRAADKVWQ
+80 RELTKGVMAADKVWK

-175 RAKDGLH
+175 RAKDGLS

-211 QIDTERRLRGEIV
+211 QIDTERRLRGEMA

-248 LAYEEEIK
+248 QAYEEEIK
-256 VGREKIANLTE
+256 AGREKIAGLTE
-267 QRDAKEAEARATNE
+267 QRDAKEAEARATSE
-281 TIVETDKLIAKKR
+281 AIVETDKLIAKNQQ
-294 DEIDAT
+294 EIDAT
-300 EKAIKADKK
+300 EKSIKADKK
-309 QADSAHQKA
+309 KTEADRQKA
-318 EQTRNIAEQLKT
+318 EQARKTAEQAKADYEKQKET
-330 SAEQQEEAFEK
+330 FEK
-341 EKASVEKLENEIGGL
+341 ESAAIEGLTDKVGKL

-368 KPQVDTSE
+368 TPQVDSSE
-376 VDELQNKLGVLR
+376 IDKLQ
-388 GQLESIQKN
+388 
-397 KTLIQEK
+397 T
-404 IASAQEKIGDED
+404 
-416 SPWTNEKV
+416 
-424 KEALKEDRVAQEES
+424 
-438 IAKLNEKWNN
+438 
-448 YWETQEK
+448 
-455 NAREFAAILQKSGI
+455 
-469 NEVDWDEF
+469 
-477 YTHVTGPNAEK
+477 
-488 AKSWYRVQKR
+488 
-498 DLNGVDYWGTDGDNY
+498 
-513 KELTQLRASKRAG
+513 
-526 AATSGMLEELKLLES
+526 
-541 LKRKWDEYQK
+541 
-551 ALSQARNASPKYD
+551 
-564 AAYNEIT
+564 
-571 NARDEVY
+571 
-578 QQETLLE
+578 
-585 MYKVHERQIEEQ
+585 
-597 ITRIEKHVEELSK
+597 
-610 IQQESSV
+610 
-617 IAGAGTKNTVNEV
+617 
-630 DELQADITSLSGT
+630 DITSLSGT

-654 TAVQTAGAE
+654 TASQTAGAE
-663 AAKKDGEAIKMSAA
+663 AAKKDGETIKMSAA

-702 SNPMEFEARVKK
+702 SNPMEFEARVKN

-720 GEKGKNNEGGYQT
+720 GKEEGKNNEGGYQT
-733 YNKEQLNKVLAGI
+733 RNKEQLNKVLAGI

-778 AVTGGAFDKEQ
+778 AVIGGALDKEQ

-815 NGVTQATNEQ
+815 NGVTQATNNQ

-837 ELAEAEQKR
+837 ELAEAEQER
-846 AVLTQQIAVLE
+846 AVLTQQITVLE

-881 ERLTEEL
+881 ERLTAEL

-925 LESKLNQNS
+925 LESKLNHNS
-934 DERTEKLKEQQNEE
+934 GERTEKLKEQQNEE

-1068 AVTETRKFWQAMYD
+1068 AVAETRKFWQAMYD

-1168 KFGVEAERASQRQAE
+1168 KFGVEAERASRRQAE

-1193 KGDALTESAL
+1193 KGGALTESAL
-1203 KAQINYWQRLADD
+1203 KAQERFWQHLIDD
-1216 PKEAAENV
+1216 PKSAAESLNTYKESLKKV
-1224 ALYRKNMEQA
+1224 KELQDQMATTSNEQKARIVQSDALGNYSEAEIR
-1234 KSLLDEMSAK
+1234 
-1244 AIQESAGNLLGDIT
+1244 ESI
-1258 TLSEGE
+1258 S
-1264 LRKSIEA
+1264 A
-1271 AKEYQKTLVVGE
+1271 AKELLTHMRSASPEAQKMAEAIANAEVHV
-1283 DEHKKYSQAIIEAE
+1283 KKYGVESARAARQQAESNKLMQDQLDNIILEKLYGIAMPTASQ
-1297 EHLEQFGL
+1297 L
-1305 KAERAAKKQ
+1305 KAQKQYWQHLIDDPRTAASSLQQYRDRLSEVEQLEREMIDINGKTALTWFQDGNDKNASGNQVKEM
-1314 ADAMNEMESTLTKA
+1314 ADK
-1328 QSGEFSTA
+1328 
-1336 SIDELTKAIKLL
+1336 L
-1348 KEYQALIKDPNGAG
+1348 KEYRGTLPRETN
-1362 KDTFEATRTQVEA
+1362 
-1375 LSSQLESL
+1375 
-1383 KGNAVKTK
+1383 
-1391 TAFASADEVIQ
+1391 
-1402 RFNEHSGGGGQP
+1402 
-1414 AARAMSAAEKMAH
+1414 AAEI
-1427 TQSEALKQAYDEST
+1427 QQID
-1441 ASVEKQKEV
+1441 
-1450 LDAYEQELQEA
+1450 DILQRIGVSA
-1461 EEEVRDLEDE
+1461 
-1471 LDRLNKKEQKRKNW
+1471 KKAGEG
-1485 LSNFLGTFASEND
+1485 LM
-1498 EDKAA
+1498 
-1503 WDQTVQKRNFLLP
+1503 
-1516 GDRQRKKEIERELY
+1516 
-1530 GDKDFTGAY
+1530 DFE
-1539 DRRDEAKS
+1539 EAK
-1547 NREGA
+1547 
-1552 KTNLEAAKLNQGAAR
+1552 KLALQAG
-1567 AAYEEAVAEEE
+1567 
-1578 KLSAA
+1578 
-1583 EKARYESRSER
+1583 
-1594 MRMTREE
+1594 
-1601 IKQGI
+1601 
-1606 KLLEEEAMAQ
+1606 
-1616 DRTTTD
+1616 
-1622 GKQRW
+1622 
-1627 AELRQVIEDMNR
+1627 EDVYGN
-1639 ELLEASGDMMSLTEA
+1639 ENPSFLASPE
-1654 EKIASEAGTNTF
+1654 
-1666 AYTSQQIQAAT
+1666 QIQAAT
-1677 KALDYQRESIIKTI
+1677 KSIEKYREELFKTI
-1691 RYKKDLGE
+1691 KQKHDMGE
-1699 STKKEEQQLEDL
+1699 ATDAEEAELQELAKYL
-1711 TTNLRKLKFE
+1711 KNLKFE
-1721 QDNFNVSQEKMYQ
+1721 QDNFNMSREKMEG
-1734 LMESPK
+1734 LMEAPIDATSI
-1740 QAVNLDE
+1740 DE

-1755 DGELHLMQKSLGG
+1755 DAELKRMEGSLGG
-1768 NSEKYEELAKQVKNA
+1768 NSDQYEKFAHQVKNA
-1783 KAVLKGMEDQAKA
+1783 KTVLKDMEGQAKA
-1796 TNNVWAQAWSRL
+1796 TTSVWTQAWSRL

-1822 QRMTGT
+1822 GKVRGT

-1843 KTTNLSAEAV
+1843 KTTRFSADEVGRLSM
-1853 GELATNLKKLD
+1853 NLKKLD

-1885 TVEDVQGF
+1885 TIEDVEGF
-1893 TEAANQLMIAL
+1893 TEAANKMMIAL

-1914 MMRVAIA
+1914 IMRVAIA

-1936 VEGSNATAVAMT
+1936 VEGSSATAVAME
-1948 KIGSTV
+1948 KIASTV

-2004 TSATA
+2004 MSATA

-2016 IRNNAFDLAGVLG
+2016 IRNNAFDLAQVLG
-2029 VTPESIRQLFDAGRG
+2029 VTPDSIRQLFDAGRG
-2044 MEVIMMILQHI
+2044 MDVILMILQHI
-2055 KDKNLDE
+2055 KDNNLDE
-2062 DSIETLLGMGGMQE
+2062 NSIENLLGMGGMQE

-2089 IVFSGLSQNVDVLRQ
+2089 IVFAGLSQNVDVLRQ
-2104 QLGIASQAYEENI
+2104 QLGTAKVAYEENI

-2152 YLGVLID
+2152 YLGKLID
-2159 SLRGLIDLITGPL
+2159 LLRGLIDLITGPL
-2172 RASLLIILTLVGLL
+2172 RASLLTILTLVGLL
-2186 KIGLGAG
+2186 KIGIGAG

-2199 SVINVFKYWRIA
+2199 SVANVFKYWRIA

-2225 QWGNIFFAI
+2225 QWGNIFTAI
-2234 AGAVLML
+2234 AGAVIML
-2241 VLQLKD
+2241 VLQLKN
-2247 AATAMSAVEKAVA
+2247 AATAMSSVEKAVA
-2260 DLEEEYRKGVKAIE
+2260 DLEAEYRKGVKAIE
-2274 DHFRAEAKSS
+2274 DLFRAEAKSS

-2296 LKKAGKDTADAEK
+2296 LKKANKDTTDAEK
-2309 ELERANIKHAESIRE
+2309 ELERANVKHAESIRE
-2324 INSKYSDYLGYMLS
+2324 INSKYSEYLGYMLS

-2344 QLAAAREL
+2344 QLAAARDL
-2352 INAKL
+2352 INSKL

-2362 LKQREAGLANVEE
+2362 LKQREAALGNVEE
-2375 KYGKDVNEKGGA
+2375 EYGKEVNKAAGKLEKQVNA
-2387 LERRINQYFP
+2387 YFK
-2397 NNYRKSAAIS
+2397 NYSQAARVSAGISSAA
-2407 SEIRIAAEKNA
+2407 ERYAGDA
-2418 DNKQA
+2418 QA
-2423 FEKEVRNIL
+2423 FEKAVRKVLNDEL
-2432 KNNLKDYKGGPGK
+2432 KGYKRKPGT
-2445 ANKDWVTTQ
+2445 ADKDWITSQ
-2454 ILGAAKD
+2454 ILRVAKD
-2461 YREAISKYNEEEKN
+2461 YRETIEEYNEQENIVKQRF
-2475 VYAHYDAKDTVA
+2475 DAKTGEA
-2487 RDNAREKTNATL
+2487 RRSSRENTNKTL
-2499 NTILKDWNKAREK
+2499 NAILKDWNKAREK
-2512 FESAQGEEKKQA
+2512 FEKAQGDAKKQA
-2524 AIEMYQQQRNYT
+2524 AVEMYQQQRNYA
-2536 NAYNNNSGYFENDK
+2536 NAYNNASGYFENDK
-2550 RASVYERNIQNMS
+2550 RASVYEKNIKNMS
-2563 SFEKR
+2563 SFEQR
-2568 LRNVADKEISAID
+2568 LRNVAGKEISAID
-2581 QKERIN
+2581 QKERVD
-2587 TKATNTDFTNGNN
+2587 TKTSNTDLTNGNV
-2600 NSQRNPYGTD
+2600 NSQRAPWGND
-2610 EEAASTDWKK
+2610 ESAASTDWKK

-2640 QNDTDVKAVLAED
+2640 QNDTDVKTVLAED

-2698 PKKQRQVKNQIKDD
+2698 PKAQRQAKNQIKDD

-2738 EISEA
+2738 EVSEA
-2743 EAQNRTLANEAEWRM
+2743 EAQNRILANDAEWRK
-2758 RRAELQQLYADKAEK
+2758 RRAELQQLYADKAKK
-2773 VTSDEQQAIFNIIS
+2773 VASDEQQAIFNIIS
-2787 ERTGDTADFV
+2787 ERTGDTADFI

-2815 RVAMEK
+2815 RVAEEK
-2821 IQGSLDKEI
+2821 IKGSLDKNI

-2836 RRQAIGKHL
+2836 QRQAIGKHL
-2845 DAIQAI
+2845 EAIQTI
-2851 IDKERPFN
+2851 LDKERPFN

-2894 EFNKKQADEMF
+2894 EFNHKQSEEMF

-2936 AWVEEM
+2936 AWVDEM

-2967 KKEATII
+2967 KKEATLI

-3004 GLMGDQLNR
+3004 GLMGDQVNR
-3013 ANNLISAGTAS
+3013 ANNLINAGQSS
-3024 QRVADKLAIKQLE
+3024 QRVADRLAIKQLE
-3037 VQLQMQ
+3037 VQLRMQ

-3154 WAGLLTSSLQS
+3154 LAGLMTSSLQS

-3197 VVIEN
+3197 IVIEN
-3202 EGTSDATAHYEYLDQ
+3202 EGTEDATAHYEYLDQ

-3296 NSEGFAIDSD
+3296 NSEGFAIDSN

-3318 ADASDATAY
+3318 ADASDAAAY
-3327 KAPWQMSEEELA
+3327 KAPWQMSDEELA

-3367 AEVPGVTPP
+3367 AEIPGVTPP
-3376 WQTTE
+3376 WQITE
-3381 DSMATGLD
+3381 DSMAAGLD
-3389 NIRNAYQNM
+3389 NVRNAYQNM
-3398 EDASDSATQH
+3398 EDASDNATQH

-3413 SKVQNGEKE
+3413 SKVQSGEKE
-3422 TSAKMALSSQSAFAK
+3422 TSVKMASSSQSAFAK

-3486 SGEVAGS
+3486 TGEVEGS

-3508 GTVLFAAL
+3508 GTVIFAAL
-3516 SAALGGLMGIAAS
+3516 TAALGGLMGIAAS

-3535 AQISQATGASV
+3535 SQIAQATGASV

-3627 TMNEAEIWHAIQTLS
+3627 TMNETGIWHAIQTLS
-3642 GGGRIAATRR
+3642 GGGRIAAIR
-3652 RGGGVRAFADGN
+3652 RGGGGMRAFADGN
-3664 VSEFEDMS
+3664 VSEFGDMS
-3672 NMGDTGSMGIATEQT
+3672 NIGDTGSMGVATEQT

>member
-10 VVQFQVQARQANA
+10 VVQFQVQARDANA
-23 SLESLQNTASNLRG
+23 ALESMQNRASELRG
-37 EIDSVKQSIKAI
+37 EIDSVQQKIKAI
-49 GNVDVKTPELIGFE
+49 GDVEVETPELIGFK

-71 KLKDVNNAQ
+71 KLKDVINAQ
-80 RELTKGVRAADKVWQ
+80 RELTKGVRAADKVWK

-120 MQNLSPGDA
+120 MQNLSPGNA
-129 DDAKAYRAYG
+129 DDAKTLRAYN
-139 AVLEEI
+139 AVLEET
-145 RIATRGFESE
+145 RIAIRGFEGE
-155 VQHVMQTIH
+155 VQHVLQTIH
-164 DGGNVSTDMLK
+164 DGGNVSADMLK

-211 QIDTERRLRGEIV
+211 QIDTERRLRGEMA
-224 NVNDAREAAKKLTKE
+224 NVNDAREAAAKLTKE

-248 LAYEEEIK
+248 QAYEEEIK
-256 VGREKIANLTE
+256 AGREKIASLTE
-267 QRDAKEAEARATNE
+267 QRDAKEAEARATSE
-281 TIVETDKLIAKKR
+281 AIVETDKLIAKNQQ
-294 DEIDAT
+294 EIDAT
-300 EKAIKADKK
+300 EKSIKADKK
-309 QADSAHQKA
+309 KTEADRQKA
-318 EQTRNIAEQLKT
+318 EQARKTAEQAK
-330 SAEQQEEAFEK
+330 ADYEKQKENFEK
-341 EKASVEKLENEIGGL
+341 ESAAIEGLADKVGKL

-376 VDELQNKLGVLR
+376 
-388 GQLESIQKN
+388 I
-397 KTLIQEK
+397 
-404 IASAQEKIGDED
+404 
-416 SPWTNEKV
+416 
-424 KEALKEDRVAQEES
+424 
-438 IAKLNEKWNN
+438 
-448 YWETQEK
+448 
-455 NAREFAAILQKSGI
+455 
-469 NEVDWDEF
+469 
-477 YTHVTGPNAEK
+477 
-488 AKSWYRVQKR
+488 
-498 DLNGVDYWGTDGDNY
+498 
-513 KELTQLRASKRAG
+513 
-526 AATSGMLEELKLLES
+526 
-541 LKRKWDEYQK
+541 
-551 ALSQARNASPKYD
+551 
-564 AAYNEIT
+564 
-571 NARDEVY
+571 
-578 QQETLLE
+578 
-585 MYKVHERQIEEQ
+585 
-597 ITRIEKHVEELSK
+597 
-610 IQQESSV
+610 
-617 IAGAGTKNTVNEV
+617 

-643 IEELKKQREKL
+643 IEELKKQRKKL

-702 SNPMEFEARVKK
+702 SNPAEFFNRVKAF
-714 QILSAA
+714 ILKANPDSGNYEYH
-720 GEKGKNNEGGYQT
+720 GETGFQT
-733 YNKEQLNKVLAGI
+733 ANKEQLKNVAKNVAEM
-746 ADAYGFTSPDG
+746 YGFKDEYG
-757 KRDLGFSRE
+757 RDDISAAME
-766 VLSRFVRGKSGG
+766 VLRRFSLGKSGG
-778 AVTGGAFDKEQ
+778 PIKGGSFDKNQ
-789 GILRLD
+789 GILKLD
-795 IDPEKQKAYVNE
+795 FDPETWKAYVDE
-807 TKELLAIK
+807 SKELFAITK
-815 NGVTQATNEQ
+815 GATQATNEQ

-837 ELAEAEQKR
+837 DLAEAEQER
-846 AVLTQQIAVLE
+846 ARLTQQITVLE

-903 AQEKQLNFA
+903 VQEKKLNFA
-912 KEEAVRKDKEATE
+912 KEEAVKKDKEATE

-934 DERTEKLKEQQNEE
+934 DERTEKLKEQRNEE
-948 QALIAQREEQ
+948 QVLIAQREEQ
-958 VKKLEEQ
+958 VKKLVEQ
-965 NQQTA
+965 NQQTT

-982 VQEAEQKKAQAQ
+982 MQEAEQKKAQAQ

-1068 AVTETRKFWQAMYD
+1068 AVAETRKFWQAMYD

-1155 YSEAIVV
+1155 YSEAIVA

-1193 KGDALTESAL
+1193 KGDSLTESAL
-1203 KAQINYWQRLADD
+1203 KAQERFWQHLIDD
-1216 PKEAAENV
+1216 PKSAAESLDTYKESLKKVKELQDQMATTSNEQK
-1224 ALYRKNMEQA
+1224 ALIVQ
-1234 KSLLDEMSAK
+1234 SGTLDNYSEAE
-1244 AIQESAGNLLGDIT
+1244 IRESIN
-1258 TLSEGE
+1258 
-1264 LRKSIEA
+1264 A
-1271 AKEYQKTLVVGE
+1271 AKELHAHMRSASPEAQKLAEAIAKAEVHV
-1283 DEHKKYSQAIIEAE
+1283 KKYGVESA
-1297 EHLEQFGL
+1297 
-1305 KAERAAKKQ
+1305 RAARQQ
-1314 ADAMNEMESTLTKA
+1314 AESNKLMQDQLNNIFYEKLYGIAMPTASQIKA
-1328 QSGEFSTA
+1328 QKQYWQHLIDDPKTAASSLQQYRDRLAEVEQLEREMIDINGKTALTWFQDGNDKNASGNQVKEMA
-1336 SIDELTKAIKLL
+1336 DKL
-1348 KEYQALIKDPNGAG
+1348 KEYRGTLLQETN
-1362 KDTFEATRTQVEA
+1362 
-1375 LSSQLESL
+1375 
-1383 KGNAVKTK
+1383 
-1391 TAFASADEVIQ
+1391 
-1402 RFNEHSGGGGQP
+1402 
-1414 AARAMSAAEKMAH
+1414 AAEI
-1427 TQSEALKQAYDEST
+1427 QQID
-1441 ASVEKQKEV
+1441 
-1450 LDAYEQELQEA
+1450 DILQRIGVSA
-1461 EEEVRDLEDE
+1461 
-1471 LDRLNKKEQKRKNW
+1471 KKAGEG
-1485 LSNFLGTFASEND
+1485 LM
-1498 EDKAA
+1498 
-1503 WDQTVQKRNFLLP
+1503 
-1516 GDRQRKKEIERELY
+1516 
-1530 GDKDFTGAY
+1530 DFE
-1539 DRRDEAKS
+1539 EAK
-1547 NREGA
+1547 
-1552 KTNLEAAKLNQGAAR
+1552 KLALQAG
-1567 AAYEEAVAEEE
+1567 
-1578 KLSAA
+1578 
-1583 EKARYESRSER
+1583 
-1594 MRMTREE
+1594 
-1601 IKQGI
+1601 
-1606 KLLEEEAMAQ
+1606 
-1616 DRTTTD
+1616 
-1622 GKQRW
+1622 
-1627 AELRQVIEDMNR
+1627 EDVYGNKNPPF
-1639 ELLEASGDMMSLTEA
+1639 LASPE
-1654 EKIASEAGTNTF
+1654 
-1666 AYTSQQIQAAT
+1666 QIQAAT
-1677 KALDYQRESIIKTI
+1677 KSIEKYREELFKTI
-1691 RYKKDLGE
+1691 KQKHDMGE
-1699 STKKEEQQLEDL
+1699 ATDAEEAELQELAKYL
-1711 TTNLRKLKFE
+1711 KNLKFE
-1721 QDNFNVSQEKMYQ
+1721 QDNFNMSRERMEG
-1734 LMESPK
+1734 LMKAPIS
-1740 QAVNLDE
+1740 ATSIDE

-1755 DGELHLMQKSLGG
+1755 DAELKRMGGSLGD
-1768 NSEKYEELAKQVKNA
+1768 NSDQYKEFAKQVKNA

-1796 TNNVWAQAWSRL
+1796 TNNVWAQAWNRL

-1822 QRMTGT
+1822 QRITGT
-1828 MDDLMELSDKMGEVR
+1828 MGDLMELSDKMGEVR

-1893 TEAANQLMIAL
+1893 TEAANKLMIAL

-1936 VEGSNATAVAMT
+1936 VEGSSATAVAME

-1971 VKRMGAIGAQSG
+1971 IKRMGAIGAQSG

-2004 TSATA
+2004 MSATA

-2159 SLRGLIDLITGPL
+2159 LLRGLINLITGPL
-2172 RASLLIILTLVGLL
+2172 RASLLTILTLVGLL
-2186 KIGLGAG
+2186 KIGIGAG
-2193 LVNAVK
+2193 LVNA
-2199 SVINVFKYWRIA
+2199 
-2211 IGLVSLELKAMSAA
+2211 LKVVRDAFLNWHSSIQKVTAAMTAMNKA
-2225 QWGNIFFAI
+2225 QWANIFVAI
-2234 AGAVLML
+2234 AGAVIML

-2247 AATAMSAVEKAVA
+2247 AAIAMSAVEKAVA
-2260 DLEEEYRKGVKAIE
+2260 DLEAEYRKGVKAIE
-2274 DHFRAEAKSS
+2274 DLFRAEAKSS

-2309 ELERANIKHAESIRE
+2309 ELERANIRHAESIRE

-2344 QLAAAREL
+2344 ELAAAREL
-2352 INAKL
+2352 INSKL

-2362 LKQREAGLANVEE
+2362 LKQQEAALGNVEE
-2375 KYGKDVNEKGGA
+2375 KYGKDVNDAAGNLEKK
-2387 LERRINQYFP
+2387 INKFVD
-2397 NNYRKSAAIS
+2397 NYSKAATLSAKIS
-2407 SEIRIAAEKNA
+2407 EAAEKYA
-2418 DNKQA
+2418 SDSKS
-2423 FEKEVRNIL
+2423 FDTVVRKIL
-2432 KNNLKDYKGGPGK
+2432 KDNLKGYKGKYGWQNEST
-2445 ANKDWVTTQ
+2445 ASAQ
-2454 ILGAAKD
+2454 IMIAAKE
-2461 YREAISKYNEEEKN
+2461 YREAIEEYNKQEDIVKN
-2475 VYAHYDAKDTVA
+2475 RFNAKNTNN
-2487 RDNAREKTNATL
+2487 RNTSRENVNATL
-2499 NTILKDWNKAREK
+2499 NTILKYWNKAREK

-2524 AIEMYQQQRNYT
+2524 AVEMYQQQRNYT

-2550 RASVYERNIQNMS
+2550 RKSVYEKNIKNMS

-2581 QKERIN
+2581 QKERVN
-2587 TKATNTDFTNGNN
+2587 SKATDSNLTNGNN
-2600 NSQRNPYGTD
+2600 NSQRNPWGND

-2698 PKKQRQVKNQIKDD
+2698 PKKQRQAKNQVKDD

-2743 EAQNRTLANEAEWRM
+2743 EAQNRTLANEAEWRK
-2758 RRAELQQLYADKAEK
+2758 RRAELQQLYADEAKK
-2773 VTSDEQQAIFNIIS
+2773 VTGDEQQAIFNIIS

-2821 IQGSLDKEI
+2821 IKGSLDKDI

-2836 RRQAIGKHL
+2836 QRQAVGKHL
-2845 DAIQAI
+2845 EAIQAI
-2851 IDKERPFN
+2851 LDKERPFN
-2859 GITKDLQDNLTTM
+2859 DITKDLQDNLTTM
-2872 GILTAHLNKE
+2872 GILAAHLNKE
-2882 RDELMAKNADMT
+2882 RDELMAKNADKT
-2894 EFNKKQADEMF
+2894 EFNHKQSEEMF

-2910 LLRESETAFSTTA
+2910 LLRESETAYSTTA
-2923 EELMQRAAKAGLQ
+2923 EELMRRAAKAGLQ
-2936 AWVEEM
+2936 AWVDEM
-2942 KNNPLMQEGLMAQLR
+2942 KNNPQMQEGLMAQLR

-2967 KKEATII
+2967 KKEAAII

-3013 ANNLISAGTAS
+3013 ANSLISAGTAS

-3061 NASAQASKREA
+3061 NASAQASKRNA

-3091 EQVALDAQ
+3091 EQAALKAQ
-3099 NAERRALNAS
+3099 DAERRALNAS

-3197 VVIEN
+3197 VIIEN

-3243 INMKMSDMITDQVN
+3243 INMKMSDMITDQLN

-3306 GQVIAPIPPTES
+3306 GQVIALIPPTES
-3318 ADASDATAY
+3318 ADASDAA
-3327 KAPWQMSEEELA
+3327 
-3339 KGQENMATMW
+3339 
-3349 QSYAEQG
+3349 
-3356 TEAMML
+3356 
-3362 MGENI
+3362 
-3367 AEVPGVTPP
+3367 
-3376 WQTTE
+3376 
-3381 DSMATGLD
+3381 GLD
-3389 NIRNAYQNM
+3389 NM
-3398 EDASDSATQH
+3398 
-3408 ILDNQ
+3408 
-3413 SKVQNGEKE
+3413 QNG
-3422 TSAKMALSSQSAFAK
+3422 
-3437 MTQAANLYGIAY
+3437 Y
-3449 QAMSNE
+3449 QAMKAASDDATKTVIDNNQKQAQSAIDRNKKEKNSTQSTYAAMAAAMNMYGLAYQTMSNDNME
-3455 NLSTEQKF
+3455 ATQKF
-3463 EMIALQAAGNAAMAA
+3463 LMFSLQAAGQVAIGMLTTNMLQTDAQSKVELPGILGKAASQLGPIAGPIAFAAMTA
-3478 LTADWSQK
+3478 L
-3486 SGEVAGS
+3486 
-3493 LPVILAKC
+3493 
-3501 LGINPIW
+3501 
-3508 GTVLFAAL
+3508 
-3516 SAALGGLMGIAAS
+3516 LGGLMGLAMS
-3529 KIAKSK
+3529 KVSKSK
-3535 AQISQATGASV
+3535 SQIAQVTGASV

-3627 TMNEAEIWHAIQTLS
+3627 TMNETGIWHAIQTLS

-3672 NMGDTGSMGIATEQT
+3672 NIGDTGSMGIATEQT

>member
-10 VVQFQVQARQANA
+10 VVQFQVQARDANA
-23 SLESLQNTASNLRG
+23 ALESMQNRASELRG
-37 EIDSVKQSIKAI
+37 EIDSVQQKIKAI
-49 GNVDVKTPELIGFE
+49 GDVEVETPELIGYK

-71 KLKDVNNAQ
+71 KLKDVINAQ
-80 RELTKGVRAADKVWQ
+80 RELTKGVRAADKVWK

-113 ERGVRAR
+113 ERGVKAR
-120 MQNLSPGDA
+120 MQNLSPGNA
-129 DDAKAYRAYG
+129 DDAKALRAYN
-139 AVLEEI
+139 AVLEET
-145 RIATRGFESE
+145 RIAIRGFEGE
-155 VQHVMQTIH
+155 VQHVLQTIH
-164 DGGNVSTDMLK
+164 DGGNVSADMLK
-175 RAKDGLH
+175 RAKDGLL
-182 DLKDVTAQG
+182 DLMNATAQG

-198 RLQLEELG
+198 RLQLDEVNHHQ
-206 RYEQQ
+206 QQ
-211 QIDTERRLRGEIV
+211 QIDAERRLRGEIV
-224 NVNDAREAAKKLTKE
+224 NANDAREAAKKLTKE
-239 GAEAARQAS
+239 GAETARQAS
-248 LAYEEEIK
+248 LAHEEEIK
-256 VGREKIANLTE
+256 ASREKIAGLAE
-267 QRDAKEAEARATNE
+267 QRDAKEAEARATSE
-281 TIVETDKLIAKKR
+281 AIVETDKLIAKNQQ
-294 DEIDAT
+294 EIDAT
-300 EKAIKADKK
+300 EKSIKADKK
-309 QADSAHQKA
+309 KTEADRQKA
-318 EQTRNIAEQLKT
+318 EQARKTAEQAKADYET
-330 SAEQQEEAFEK
+330 QKEVFEK
-341 EKASVEKLENEIGGL
+341 ESAVIEGLTDKVGKLN
-356 QGKLQALGTQSV
+356 GKLQALGTQSITP
-368 KPQVDTSE
+368 KVDTSE
-376 VDELQNKLGVLR
+376 VEVLT
-388 GQLESIQKN
+388 ENI
-397 KTLIQEK
+397 
-404 IASAQEKIGDED
+404 
-416 SPWTNEKV
+416 
-424 KEALKEDRVAQEES
+424 
-438 IAKLNEKWNN
+438 
-448 YWETQEK
+448 
-455 NAREFAAILQKSGI
+455 KSL
-469 NEVDWDEF
+469 D
-477 YTHVTGPNAEK
+477 
-488 AKSWYRVQKR
+488 
-498 DLNGVDYWGTDGDNY
+498 
-513 KELTQLRASKRAG
+513 
-526 AATSGMLEELKLLES
+526 
-541 LKRKWDEYQK
+541 
-551 ALSQARNASPKYD
+551 
-564 AAYNEIT
+564 
-571 NARDEVY
+571 
-578 QQETLLE
+578 
-585 MYKVHERQIEEQ
+585 
-597 ITRIEKHVEELSK
+597 
-610 IQQESSV
+610 
-617 IAGAGTKNTVNEV
+617 
-630 DELQADITSLSGT
+630 GT

-663 AAKKDGEAIKMSAA
+663 AAKKDGEAIKMSAE
-677 EADAALKKRAE
+677 EAQAALDKRKE

-702 SNPMEFEARVKK
+702 SNPAEFFNRVKAF
-714 QILSAA
+714 ILKANPDSGNYEYH
-720 GEKGKNNEGGYQT
+720 GETGFQT
-733 YNKEQLNKVLAGI
+733 ANKEQLKNVAKNVAEM
-746 ADAYGFTSPDG
+746 YGLSDEYG
-757 KRDLGFSRE
+757 RDDISTAME
-766 VLSRFVRGKSGG
+766 VLRRFSLGKSGG
-778 AVTGGAFDKEQ
+778 PIKGGAFDKNQ
-789 GILRLD
+789 GILQLVF
-795 IDPEKQKAYVNE
+795 DPETWKAYVDE
-807 TKELLAIK
+807 SKELFAITK
-815 NGVTQATNEQ
+815 GVTQATDEQ
-825 SAANERNAQSEK
+825 SAANERNAQSAK
-837 ELAEAEQKR
+837 ELAEIEEQK
-846 AVLTQQIAVLE
+846 ATIDQQIALLKS
-857 TQRQQKQEQLSQ
+857 QRKEKQEKLNQ
-869 LQQQAA
+869 LQQQSIR
-875 QDTGEQ
+875 DTEEE
-881 ERLTEEL
+881 ERLQKEISSTTADLNQKIEEHAKTEE
-888 ANKTAELTKKKEELS
+888 K
-903 AQEKQLNFA
+903 LNAA
-912 KEEAVRKDKEATE
+912 KEKSIKADKEVAVLQE
-925 LESKLNQNS
+925 QQNQNS
-934 DERTEKLKEQQNEE
+934 DENAKKLKELQDND
-948 QALIAQREEQ
+948 QALNAQREKSVETL
-958 VKKLEEQ
+958 KEQ
-965 NQQTA
+965 NKETE

-982 VQEAEQKKAQAQ
+982 MQEAEQKKAQAQ
-994 ELTADK
+994 ELTADNI
-1000 MREAIALLEKRNK
+1000 RRAIAVLEEENK
-1013 ALNDSEPE
+1013 TLSDSNPQ

-1036 DEMKRK
+1036 DEMKHK

-1068 AVTETRKFWQAMYD
+1068 AVAETRKFWQAMYD

-1234 KSLLDEMSAK
+1234 KSLLDEMSVK

-1314 ADAMNEMESTLTKA
+1314 ADAMNEMENTLAKA

-1383 KGNAVKTK
+1383 KGNAVKAK
-1391 TAFASADEVIQ
+1391 AAFASADEVIQ
-1402 RFNEHSGGGGQP
+1402 RFNEHSGSDGQP

-1503 WDQTVQKRNFLLP
+1503 WDDEVQKRNFLLP
-1516 GDRQRKKEIERELY
+1516 GDRQRKKEIERKLY
-1530 GDKDFTGAY
+1530 GDQDFAGAY

-1699 STKKEEQQLEDL
+1699 STKEEEQQLEDL
-1711 TTNLRKLKFE
+1711 TKNLRKLKFE
-1721 QDNFNVSQEKMYQ
+1721 QDNFNVSHEKMYQ

-1768 NSEKYEELAKQVKNA
+1768 NSEEYETLAKQVKNA
-1783 KAVLKGMEDQAKA
+1783 KTVLKGMEDQAKA
-1796 TNNVWAQAWSRL
+1796 STGVWTKAWSRL
-1808 KTYVGMYMGFNAVW
+1808 KTYVGMYKGFNAVW

-1843 KTTNLSAEAV
+1843 KTTGFTAEEVGRLSM
-1853 GELATNLKKLD
+1853 NLKKLD

-1885 TVEDVQGF
+1885 TIEDVEGF
-1893 TEAANQLMIAL
+1893 TEAANKMMIAL

-1914 MMRVAIA
+1914 IMRVAIA

-1936 VEGSNATAVAMT
+1936 VEGSSATAVAME
-1948 KIGSTV
+1948 KIASTV

-1971 VKRMGAIGAQSG
+1971 IKRVGAIGAQSG

-2004 TSATA
+2004 MSATA

-2016 IRNNAFDLAGVLG
+2016 IRNNAFDLAQVLG
-2029 VTPESIRQLFDAGRG
+2029 VTPDSIRQLFDAGRG
-2044 MEVIMMILQHI
+2044 MDVILMILQHI
-2055 KDKNLDE
+2055 KDNNLDE
-2062 DSIETLLGMGGMQE
+2062 NSIEDLLGMAGMQE
-2076 VMKELNQQGARAG
+2076 VMKMLNQQGARAG
-2089 IVFSGLSQNVDVLRQ
+2089 IVFAGLSQNVDELRK
-2104 QLGIASQAYEENI
+2104 QLGTAKVAYEENI

-2141 EEMFVGDTAQR
+2141 EEMFVSDTAQR

-2159 SLRGLIDLITGPL
+2159 LLRRLIDLITGPL
-2172 RASLLIILTLVGLL
+2172 RASLLTILTLVGLL

-2193 LVNAVK
+2193 VVNAVN

-2211 IGLVSLELKAMSAA
+2211 IGLVSLEMKAMSAA
-2225 QWGNIFFAI
+2225 QWGNIFTAI
-2234 AGAVLML
+2234 AGAVLIL
-2241 VLQLKD
+2241 VMQLKS
-2247 AATAMSAVEKAVA
+2247 AAGAMSAVEKAVA

-2352 INAKL
+2352 INARL

-2499 NTILKDWNKAREK
+2499 NTILKDWNKAREN
-2512 FESAQGEEKKQA
+2512 FEKAQGDAKKQA
-2524 AIEMYQQQRNYT
+2524 AVEMYQQQRNYA
-2536 NAYNNNSGYFENDK
+2536 NAYKNNSGYFENDK
-2550 RASVYERNIQNMS
+2550 RASVYEKNIKNMS

-2568 LRNVADKEISAID
+2568 LRNVAGKEISAID
-2581 QKERIN
+2581 QKERVD
-2587 TKATNTDFTNGNN
+2587 TKTTNTNLTNGNN

-2698 PKKQRQVKNQIKDD
+2698 PKAQRRAKNQIKDD

-2743 EAQNRTLANEAEWRM
+2743 EAQNRTLANEAEWRK

-2773 VTSDEQQAIFNIIS
+2773 VASDEQQAIFNIIS

-2797 QKDINQTVKF
+2797 QKDIYQTVKF

-2815 RVAMEK
+2815 RVAAEK
-2821 IQGSLDKEI
+2821 IKGSLDKET

-2836 RRQAIGKHL
+2836 QRQAVGKHL

-2851 IDKERPFN
+2851 LDKERPFN

-2894 EFNKKQADEMF
+2894 EFNHKQSEEMF

-2936 AWVEEM
+2936 AWVDEM
-2942 KNNPLMQEGLMAQLR
+2942 KNNPQMQEGLMAQLR

-2974 KRHLETQWSDILPGA
+2974 KRQLETQWSDVLPGA

-3004 GLMGDQLNR
+3004 GLMGDQVNR
-3013 ANNLISAGTAS
+3013 ANNLISAGPAS

-3037 VQLQMQ
+3037 VQLRMQ

-3072 EALKKKSEEL
+3072 EALKKQTEEL

-3154 WAGLLTSSLQS
+3154 LAGLMTSSLQS

-3197 VVIEN
+3197 IVIEN
-3202 EGTSDATAHYEYLDQ
+3202 EGTEDATAHYEYLDQ

-3276 EAIYASMGARDY
+3276 EAIYASMGARDKGESIDVNNANIPAPDLPGPEDY
-3288 SDPSNLRR
+3288 QGD
-3296 NSEGFAIDSD
+3296 SEGYVNAINGGGMS
-3306 GQVIAPIPPTES
+3306 IPTES
-3318 ADASDATAY
+3318 PDVPYMPGPDEYLSVEEMKRLASD
-3327 KAPWQMSEEELA
+3327 E
-3339 KGQENMATMW
+3339 
-3349 QSYAEQG
+3349 
-3356 TEAMML
+3356 
-3362 MGENI
+3362 
-3367 AEVPGVTPP
+3367 
-3376 WQTTE
+3376 TTE
-3381 DSMATGLD
+3381 T
-3389 NIRNAYQNM
+3389 IVKNAKKQ
-3398 EDASDSATQH
+3398 SDTQTET
-3408 ILDNQ
+3408 NEKMKSSTQ
-3413 SKVQNGEKE
+3413 S
-3422 TSAKMALSSQSAFAK
+3422 LFAK

-3449 QAMSNE
+3449 QTMSND
-3455 NLSTEQKF
+3455 NLDSAQKF
-3463 EMIALQAAGNAAMAA
+3463 EMIALQAAGNAAIAG
-3478 LTADWSQK
+3478 LTAKWGED

-3493 LPVILAKC
+3493 LPAILAKC
-3501 LGINPIW
+3501 LKINPIW
-3508 GTVLFAAL
+3508 GTVIFAAL
-3516 SAALGGLMGIAAS
+3516 SATLGGLMGIAAS

-3627 TMNEAEIWHAIQTLS
+3627 TMNETGIWHAIQTLS
-3642 GGGRIAATRR
+3642 GGGRIAAIR
-3652 RGGGVRAFADGN
+3652 RGGGGMRAFADGN
-3664 VSEFEDMS
+3664 VSEFGDMS
-3672 NMGDTGSMGIATEQT
+3672 NIGDTGSMGVATEQT